1 MARLIPRKQIEEQQN
16 ISGSLSIQQNVEIGQ
31 DAIISGSL
39 FVSKSFFFG
48 NDLNDKSEITGSVF
62 LTGSLV
68 IDGELRTAAPNTIL
82 SVTSSNSILAVDTQ
96 RYAGILAKDFGA
108 NVPTLYVSS
117 TDGDDTNDGR
127 TIQFPLRTIKRAAS
141 LAAPG
146 YDGRYGFD
154 TGSISN
160 GYVIKVQAGTYLEDN
175 PVILPKNTTIWG
187 AGLRIT
193 KINAKT
199 PTEDLFLVNAGC
211 YIAEVTMGGLRLYP
225 DQINPEKGFAV
236 AFQPGAF
243 ITTSPYVQN
252 CSQISNQENS
262 FTELYEDIP
271 PGGGGLYVNGDVI
284 DPDSPLASMV
294 LDAYTQISPNGV
306 GCLVNGRGFIQL
318 VSFFNN
324 FSYYAIRVNN
334 GGQATLNN
342 SNISFGLY
350 GMYASGSRL
359 ISGSGGNIQARDSVR
374 GTWSCVVN
382 VLNKGLENGLPT
394 ITKLNTAEGIR
405 ITAPSLYTQ
414 SRVSATTTLSTTA
427 ADEIFSDYTLI
438 SEIVDKGVTNFP
450 TLLAKSSIKGY
461 GFDSPYNILGAEQIT
476 SSISATQHDLNTI
489 SSSYAALLSILANG
503 TGSFNFK
510 SNTSASKQIGTDVIE
525 QITNIATN
533 YTASVSSSFG
543 TVLNII
549 TKGVSVKPTYI
560 ANTSGSIKGGT
571 TEQIMLGVTSSLA
584 TINSISASF
593 SIVYNILA
601 NGTGSNIL
609 SIPANHKK
617 SFVITNNN
625 SSSFDF
631 EGLGSNP
638 TLTLFRGETYKFN
651 VNAIEIFGGIEY
663 PFWIRTE
670 QLEGITE
677 KYDYNIGMVN
687 NGDSRGTITFTVPYN
702 APNKLYYVS
711 QNRSLMGGKIEIV
724 NSSTTPF
731 DLIKNTLTY
740 PATIQ
745 SGSIAKTGI
754 DVVTAYEILVSNIE
768 FIKDEVIQFVS
779 SSWSGFSYP
788 EETCKR
794 DVGYIVNGV
803 AKDLLFGGNEES
815 IRNGLFYYQYP
826 SEATTTQLGPTLTA
840 MKHAAG
846 VSLNLIRGKVYTE
859 PTTEVDDVWN
869 TIRDNKTFVQN
880 EVITYL
886 SSSWSNFYY
895 NEAKCRRD
903 TGYILDAVA
912 TDAKYGG
919 NERSIIA
926 GEYYYQYPSL
936 AIVRGDGDGVGQL
949 GQTSDGIRY
958 ASGLVDNLL
967 KKKTFTAPTASILSA
982 YNNLIN
988 NKELIQNET
997 IQFINV
1003 AFPNLKYIQAT
1014 CKRDV
1019 GYIVDNVATDLLYGG
1034 IERGITAGRY
1044 YYDYPS
1050 LATTTQRTS
1059 TIAGVKYAKII
1070 GDTIVQNQI
1079 LDTPR
1084 IVYNDEKNFRLSTLT
1099 NATSSFSG
1107 SATQQTFIGNTFS
1120 IIEGIVARGLSSVK
1134 SLLAQNTGLTWN
1146 KYNPI
1151 NVSTGSQITSSN
1163 TTPNE
1168 VTTIG
1173 RNFDVVNTIIGGGLV
1188 AEPLFTSSHVG
1199 LTKVTTG
1206 TQTTASFAV
1215 SGSATSS
1222 LSSSFAL
1229 VARIIINGTGSL
1241 GELKLN
1247 TSQSIKVT
1255 NTVFTA
1261 SSAATTAESASIS
1274 SSFALVERVLI
1285 NGTSVIPA
1293 LTSSLNGN
1301 IKVTSGT
1308 QIVSS
1313 SLYSGSLENVAF
1325 ISSSI
1330 SIVTKIIE
1338 FGEGASPA
1346 ITLYSAP
1353 VLSTSNIASYNLL
1366 KLNIPFIV
1374 SESIA
1379 YISSSWSSF
1388 EYDESK
1394 CKRDLTGILSGSAED
1409 LIFNA
1414 NSASIFNGNFYLEF
1428 PSKANDS
1435 QLAQTLDAINYASR
1449 LAQKVIQNIPF
1460 AAPSSNV
1467 TNAKV
1472 LLRNNTQF
1480 IKDETIAYLSS
1491 SWIAHDYNETTCKRD
1506 VGHIL
1511 DAAITDM
1518 VYGGNERTRVA
1529 AYYYYTYP
1537 SAATGS
1543 QLMQTIDGINYANRL
1558 AQKTVL
1564 NTTFIQAE
1572 SNKINASNLIRLNR
1586 DLIANEVVEYVSSSW
1601 SDAPYDDTKC
1611 RRDIKYILD
1620 AVRTDLVYGGNER
1633 SRFAG
1638 EYYYRYPS
1646 KAIVAGVPSATSQL
1660 DSTIT
1665 GIEYGNGLVQNI
1677 IKNNI
1682 LSVPSSA
1689 ITNAAALVRKNRA
1702 FLQQNTV
1709 DYANEIYPNLDYIES
1724 KCYRDTGFIVDAVIT
1739 DLVYG
1744 GNERSVIAGRFY
1756 YLYPSQAT
1764 GVQSEETIDSLNFTK
1779 GLAKLVAIGGKSI
1792 EDGFDIVANV
1802 IESGSNSAPSVVLN
1816 TADGIKATTAL
1827 QITSSIS
1834 VATADKS
1841 IISSSFGNI
1850 LNIVSNGTGSIP
1862 TTILKNTNRGVNF
1875 IGGTQITSS
1884 NTPNTSE
1891 KVKVTTGF
1899 DTVIDIVA
1907 NGTGSIPT
1915 IVTNV
1920 NSLIRR
1926 TATSRYITTA
1936 SIASTYLTASNNS
1949 FDIVLD
1955 IVENGTDTL
1964 PTLIKNVDGLVKIT
1978 NTNQY
1983 TSSVIIS
1990 SSIAKHISGSFDT
2003 IINILQ
2009 NGTGSK
2015 PTTATYNPANGN
2027 FVITIP
2033 NHSYKASDF
2042 IYLKPESFVFTCEM
2056 DGNRTEHKLPSVGQ
2070 RAYNSRLSIISVTT
2084 NTITVNVGIS
2094 GPDVYFT
2101 PTAATYDPAT
2111 GNFVLTVG
2119 PHTLS
2124 IGEGIVITT
2133 GSIAFTCDMDN
2144 NQSTKSYPRFG
2155 IDPYAGRSFKIT
2167 NTTYT
2172 TLTVN
2177 AGISAANKY
2186 FTPSAVNYNALTGD
2200 MDVTVGQH
2208 GLGVGR
2214 SVILVSSS
2222 IAFTCDQDG
2231 NATTHSYPRSGSDPY
2246 AGKSIEITS
2255 VGFTQHTIT
2264 NAPYNAETGDVT
2276 ITIASHGF
2284 SNGDYIKIS
2293 DNSLVYTCILDENL
2307 VSKSYP
2313 RAGYDYPSGRWLSIS
2328 GVTTNTF
2335 NINVGPSSYT
2345 SAHTFISATANGLQR
2360 QNGIFRINVG
2370 DAGSAS
2376 GSIHTFVSASANA
2389 IQHLPQSV
2397 HTFVSASTGAVKH
2410 LPQAAHTF
2418 VRADRNAVT
2427 PIPIIITPN
2436 TGANIKVTDA
2446 TQYFGVSAATQ
2457 TEANAISASISIVTN
2472 IIANGTGSLPTV
2484 TLYTSSISSSNVV
2497 AAYTILK
2504 SNLDF
2509 IVSESI
2515 AYLSSSWSTASY
2527 DESKCRRD
2535 LKGILSGSAEDL
2547 IFNANSAS
2555 VFNGK
2560 FYYQFPSQAQGAQ
2573 LNQTLDGIKYASRLA
2588 QKLVLNTLF
2597 VTQSAQV
2604 QTAYTLLVNNKE
2616 LIKNEVIPYIS
2627 SSWSTHQYIETTCK
2641 RDVGHIIDAVSTDLL
2656 YGGNERTV
2664 NAGIFYYQYPSDAT
2678 GSQIQETV
2686 TGIEY
2691 ARNLAFKI
2699 IRGNTFVKVSQN
2711 KLQAKELIYN
2721 NRAFIQNEVISYI
2734 SASWS
2739 TASYNEVTCKRDVGH
2754 ILDAVTTDIVYG
2766 GNERSINA
2774 GKFYYEYPSQATT
2787 SQLGPTL
2794 SGIKYAKDLTDSVL
2808 KNSTFVSASNS
2819 NIIAYELIFNNKA
2832 FIQNETIAYLSSS
2845 WSAFSYNQT
2854 TCKRDIGYILDAVA
2868 TDILYG
2874 GNERVAKAGEYY
2886 YLYPSL
2892 ATVGNDGDTGGQLN
2906 QTLDGIKYAKGI
2918 TEKIVANLLLQSPT
2932 TSELTGFNL
2941 LLDNKKFI
2949 QSESIAY
2956 LSSSW
2961 SGGDGFYYNET
2972 TCKRDIGHIIDAVRT
2987 DLVYGGNERSSKA
3000 GEYYYLYPSAAILT
3014 GSVSPTAATQKGPT
3028 LDGIK
3033 YVAGTAENI
3042 IANKVLISPT
3052 GFTTSSVN
3060 LLRQNKKFIQ
3070 NETVQYI
3077 DAFFPNLVYLRE
3089 TCRRD
3094 VGYILDAVITDNFYG
3109 GNQRSVI
3116 AGQYYYLYP
3125 SLATKSTQVRETVA
3139 GVDYAKAV
3147 AKAIVQNIKLNSPT
3161 LTTNT
3166 DGNIKVTNT
3175 AQYTSSSISASIIE
3189 VNQISSSF
3197 GLVTG
3202 IINDGV
3208 KSFTPTTAT
3217 YNPADGEFVIT
3228 IPSHTLTKYNSIY
3241 IRPESFVFTC
3251 EMDGNRTEHKLPGV
3265 GQYPYSNKLQIQ
3277 SVTTNTITVNV
3288 GASGPNVEFTPTS
3301 ASYNP
3306 ATGNFVVTVGTHN
3319 LSVGEGIVL
3328 STGSFAFTCDMDN
3341 NQSTKSYP
3349 RFGIDPYSVRSIPL
3363 TAVTD
3368 TTLTFNVGVSA
3379 ANKYFTPT
3387 SASYNAL
3394 TGDMVVTV
3402 GQHGLGVGRSV
3413 TLASASIAFTCDQDN
3428 NATTHSYPRSGSDP
3442 YAGKSIV
3449 ITSVGTSSHTI
3460 TNAPYNSSTGVV
3472 TLTVAGHGFSNGDY
3486 IKISDNS
3493 LTYTCVLDDYSVSK
3507 SYPRPGYDYPS
3518 GRWLEISNVTTNTF
3532 TINVGSSNYIG
3543 AHTFISATANGLQ
3556 RQTGTFTINVGDAG
3570 SASGSIHTFVSAS
3583 ANAIQHLPQSV
3594 HTFVSASA
3602 GAIKHLPQS
3611 AHTFIRTTK
3620 NSISTIPVLVQNG
3633 DSLIK
3638 VTNTAQYSSSISAS
3652 GAELDIITSS
3662 FKHVADIIEKGVAF
3676 VPDSLARNYDYGF
3689 ELSTPTLLHIS
3700 SKEQTIGTGS
3710 YNLSTQITNVS
3721 SSYGTVVNVVKNGL
3735 SVLPTLV
3742 ASTSSSLKV
3751 TNANPIKQSISAS
3764 SFDTNKIASG
3774 FDLILNVIENGT
3786 SVLPTI
3792 ISNTSASIKVTDT
3805 PQLISGSASGRLQ
3818 GKLISSSLSLV
3829 IDVLLSN
3836 GTSSIGFNPSTYP
3849 IANSNAKI
3857 NSAYNL
3863 LISNSKFIV
3872 DETIAYMSSSWSGF
3886 EYTQSKCERDLTGI
3900 LSGSAFDL
3908 LYGGNSASLFNG
3920 KFYFDYPSNATGS
3933 QLDQTITA
3941 IKYASGLAEKVVLNT
3956 VFTHISA
3963 SINQPT
3969 SASWNSLRNN
3979 KAFIQSE
3986 SIAYLSSS
3994 WSNFDY
4000 NETTCKR
4007 DIGYVIDAV
4016 ATDLLY
4022 GGNERSVVAG
4032 RYYYDYPSQATN
4044 AQLEP
4049 TLTGIRYAKGTAMNV
4064 VVNKQI
4070 FTASLEV
4077 QYAYDLIKANKLF
4090 IQSESVAYVNVK
4102 YPNLD
4107 YSESKCY
4114 RDLGYIIDGVA
4125 TDLLYGGNERSR
4137 DNGDYYYQFPS
4148 QANGF
4153 GSQVVQTTDAIK
4165 YAARFTTASIS
4176 STLIAAPLV
4185 IPNTQANIKVTNATQ
4200 LVTSSLFGTVAEST
4214 KVSASISIVT
4224 NIIANGTGSLPTLI
4238 PYVTPSAD
4246 TNVIYAYNLLKA
4258 NIGFIVSESIA
4269 YLSSSWSTAS
4279 YDESKCGR
4287 DLRGILSGS
4296 AEDLLYNAN
4305 SASLFNG
4312 IFYYQYPSQA
4322 QGAQINQTL
4331 DGINYASKL
4340 AQNIV
4345 QNVTYVTASANV
4357 SASYAL
4363 IRKNREFIQNETI
4376 AYLSSS
4382 WSTASYVETTC
4393 KRDVGHI
4400 IDAVSTDLL
4409 YGGNERST
4417 YAGIFYY
4424 LYPSQANG
4432 TGSQVQATLTGVN
4445 YAGQL
4450 SKNVA
4455 ASLTFV
4461 TASQIV
4467 SASVNLLRKNREFIQ
4482 NETLAYLTASWS
4494 TFEYDKDKCKRDTG
4508 FIIDGVI
4515 TDLLYGGNERG
4526 SFNGE
4531 FYYKYPSKAIIEG
4544 DGDGVGQL
4552 GQTIDGINYASRIAQ
4567 KIAKNILFVTASVEA
4582 SASFDLLR
4590 KNKSFVAAET
4600 IAYVSSSWSGVYYNE
4615 TTCKRDVGYLIDAAA
4630 TDVLYGGQERSVIAG
4645 QYYYLY
4651 PSNAIN
4657 KGVPSTQNQLD
4668 PTLTGIRY
4676 AGKLSKKVIINPT
4689 YLVPSASLLT
4699 TAQLLTDNKQLI
4711 QKETITF
4718 LSSSWSN
4725 LKYNEASCSRD
4736 LGFIIDAIR
4745 TDLVYGGNER
4755 SIEAGSYYYKF
4766 PSVAIVESYGDN
4778 NGQKKQTIDGINFAR
4793 GISEK
4798 IVANTLLSY
4807 LAPATK
4813 RRQAAERL
4821 KGGKDELKQR
4831 AIGYTNGAF
4840 PYLVYNEASCSRDT
4854 GFIVD
4859 ACVTDL
4865 LYGGNERGIR
4875 AASSYYDGQYGS
4887 AVVVTRDQLLETL
4900 ETNRYLRTRAEFI
4913 AAGAPLEVFGSLIVA
4928 TGIDYSYN
4936 GSGVTFKALPPNQ
4949 GGSGVADPAFEITEL
4964 GGGRIFF
4971 TSGNQDGDFRIGTG
4985 LSINQATGTLV
4996 GRTFSKSLFSLVTP
5010 FSLALQI

>member
-1 MARLIPRKQIEEQQN
+1 
-16 ISGSLSIQQNVEIGQ
+16 
-31 DAIISGSL
+31 
-39 FVSKSFFFG
+39 
-48 NDLNDKSEITGSVF
+48 
-62 LTGSLV
+62 
-68 IDGELRTAAPNTIL
+68 
-82 SVTSSNSILAVDTQ
+82 
-96 RYAGILAKDFGA
+96 
-108 NVPTLYVSS
+108 
-117 TDGDDTNDGR
+117 
-127 TIQFPLRTIKRAAS
+127 
-141 LAAPG
+141 
-146 YDGRYGFD
+146 
-154 TGSISN
+154 
-160 GYVIKVQAGTYLEDN
+160 
-175 PVILPKNTTIWG
+175 
-187 AGLRIT
+187 
-193 KINAKT
+193 
-199 PTEDLFLVNAGC
+199 
-211 YIAEVTMGGLRLYP
+211 
-225 DQINPEKGFAV
+225 
-236 AFQPGAF
+236 
-243 ITTSPYVQN
+243 
-252 CSQISNQENS
+252 
-262 FTELYEDIP
+262 
-271 PGGGGLYVNGDVI
+271 
-284 DPDSPLASMV
+284 
-294 LDAYTQISPNGV
+294 
-306 GCLVNGRGFIQL
+306 
-318 VSFFNN
+318 
-324 FSYYAIRVNN
+324 
-334 GGQATLNN
+334 
-342 SNISFGLY
+342 
-350 GMYASGSRL
+350 
-359 ISGSGGNIQARDSVR
+359 
-374 GTWSCVVN
+374 
-382 VLNKGLENGLPT
+382 
-394 ITKLNTAEGIR
+394 
-405 ITAPSLYTQ
+405 
-414 SRVSATTTLSTTA
+414 
-427 ADEIFSDYTLI
+427 
-438 SEIVDKGVTNFP
+438 
-450 TLLAKSSIKGY
+450 
-461 GFDSPYNILGAEQIT
+461 
-476 SSISATQHDLNTI
+476 
-489 SSSYAALLSILANG
+489 
-503 TGSFNFK
+503 
-510 SNTSASKQIGTDVIE
+510 
-525 QITNIATN
+525 
-533 YTASVSSSFG
+533 
-543 TVLNII
+543 
-549 TKGVSVKPTYI
+549 
-560 ANTSGSIKGGT
+560 
-571 TEQIMLGVTSSLA
+571 
-584 TINSISASF
+584 
-593 SIVYNILA
+593 
-601 NGTGSNIL
+601 
-609 SIPANHKK
+609 
-617 SFVITNNN
+617 
-625 SSSFDF
+625 
-631 EGLGSNP
+631 
-638 TLTLFRGETYKFN
+638 
-651 VNAIEIFGGIEY
+651 
-663 PFWIRTE
+663 
-670 QLEGITE
+670 
-677 KYDYNIGMVN
+677 MVN

-702 APNKLYYVS
+702 APNRLYYVS
-711 QNRSLMGGKIEIV
+711 QNKSSMGGKIDIV

-745 SGSIAKTGI
+745 SGSIAKTNI
-754 DVVTAYEILVSNIE
+754 DIVTAYEILVNNKE

-794 DVGYIVNGV
+794 DVGYIVDGV

-815 IRNGLFYYQYP
+815 IRNGLFYYQVP

-840 MKHAAG
+840 MKHAAE
-846 VSLNLIRGKVYTE
+846 VSLNLIRGKVYVE
-859 PTTEVDDVWN
+859 PINDVIDVWN
-869 TIRDNKTFVQN
+869 TIRDNKTFIQN

-895 NEAKCRRD
+895 NEEKCRRD

-912 TDAKYGG
+912 TDVKYGG
-919 NERSIIA
+919 NERSITA

-949 GQTSDGIRY
+949 GQTADGIRY

-967 KKKTFTAPTASILSA
+967 KQKQFTAPDASTLSA

-1003 AFPNLKYIQAT
+1003 AFPNLKYNQAT

-1034 IERGITAGRY
+1034 IERGVTAGRY

-1059 TIAGVKYAKII
+1059 TIAGVRYAKII

-1084 IVYNDEKNFRLSTLT
+1084 IVYNDEKNFRLSGLT
-1099 NATSSFSG
+1099 NTTSSFSG
-1107 SATQQTFIGNTFS
+1107 SVTQQTSIGNTFS
-1120 IIEGIVARGLSSVK
+1120 IIEGIVARGLSSIK

-1151 NVSTGSQITSSN
+1151 SVSSGSQITSSY

-1168 VTTIG
+1168 VNTIG
-1173 RNFDVVNTIIGGGLV
+1173 RSFDIVNTIIDGGLI
-1188 AEPLFTSSHVG
+1188 AEPVFTSSQANAIA
-1199 LTKVTTG
+1199 VTGT

-1215 SGSATSS
+1215 SGSVPNDISASIAYVAT
-1222 LSSSFAL
+1222 
-1229 VARIIINGTGSL
+1229 IITNGTGSL
-1241 GELKLN
+1241 GTLVSNLN
-1247 TSQSIKVT
+1247 SNVKVTNTPQYITGSGYYGTSTESTQLSSSIKVITDILEGGLSFVPTLTSNVSASIKVT
-1255 NTVFTA
+1255 NTPQYI
-1261 SSAATTAESASIS
+1261 SQSNSAS
-1274 SSFALVERVLI
+1274 
-1285 NGTSVIPA
+1285 
-1293 LTSSLNGN
+1293 
-1301 IKVTSGT
+1301 
-1308 QIVSS
+1308 
-1313 SLYSGSLENVAF
+1313 GSDVNF

-1338 FGEGASPA
+1338 GGEF
-1346 ITLYSAP
+1346 SAP
-1353 VLSTSNIASYNLL
+1353 AFQIYTNRVTSSNSVAAYEIL
-1366 KLNIPFIV
+1366 KNNIPFIQN
-1374 SESIA
+1374 ETIA
-1379 YISSSWSSF
+1379 YLSSSWAGF
-1388 EYDESK
+1388 EYDETK
-1394 CKRDLTGILSGSAED
+1394 CRRDLGFILSGSAED
-1409 LIFNA
+1409 LIWNA
-1414 NSASIFNGNFYLEF
+1414 NSASIFNGLFYWEF
-1428 PSKANDS
+1428 PSQAQGA
-1435 QLAQTLDAINYASR
+1435 QLQQTLDGINYASR
-1449 LAQKVIQNIPF
+1449 LAQKVIQNVEF
-1460 AAPSSNV
+1460 TTVGANALNAASLLVN
-1467 TNAKV
+1467 NKV
-1472 LLRNNTQF
+1472 F
-1480 IKDETIAYLSS
+1480 IQDETIAYLSS
-1491 SWIAHDYNETTCKRD
+1491 SWSEQAYIESTCKRD
-1506 VGHIL
+1506 VGHVI
-1511 DAAITDM
+1511 DAIRTDL
-1518 VYGGNERTRVA
+1518 VYGGNERSRNA
-1529 AYYYYTYP
+1529 GIFYYLYP
-1537 SAATGS
+1537 SQATGS
-1543 QLMQTIDGINYANRL
+1543 QLLPTLDGINYAGRMI
-1558 AQKTVL
+1558 QKIVTGSVFVSAD
-1564 NTTFIQAE
+1564 N
-1572 SNKINASNLIRLNR
+1572 NKVNASNLILRNKN
-1586 DLIANEVVEYVSSSW
+1586 LIANEVVAYVSSSW
-1601 SDAPYDDTKC
+1601 SEAEYNQAKCLRDT
-1611 RRDIKYILD
+1611 KYILD

-1633 SRFAG
+1633 TRFAG

-1646 KAIVAGVPSATSQL
+1646 AAIVGGVPSVTQQL
-1660 DSTIT
+1660 DPTIT
-1665 GIEYGNGLVQNI
+1665 GVNYANQLVQNI
-1677 IKNNI
+1677 ITNVV
-1682 LSVPSSA
+1682 LSAPSTSA
-1689 ITNAAALVRKNRA
+1689 LNAASLLKTNRA

-1709 DYANEIYPNLDYIES
+1709 DYANETYPNLDYIQS

-1744 GNERSVIAGRFY
+1744 GNERSITAGRFY

-1779 GLAKLVAIGGKSI
+1779 GLAKLVVIGGKEI
-1792 EDGFDIVANV
+1792 EDGFDIVAKV
-1802 IESGSNSAPSVVLN
+1802 IESGSNSAPNVVLN
-1816 TADGIKATTAL
+1816 TAAGIKATTAQ

-1834 VATADKS
+1834 VGTSDKS

-1850 LNIVSNGTGSIP
+1850 LNILSNGTSSIP
-1862 TTILKNTNRGVNF
+1862 TTIVKNTNKGVNVL
-1875 IGGTQITSS
+1875 GGTQITSS
-1884 NTPNTSE
+1884 ITPANSE
-1891 KVKVTTGF
+1891 KTKVTTGF
-1899 DTVIDIVA
+1899 DIVLDIVE

-1920 NSLIRR
+1920 NSLIKR
-1926 TATSRYITTA
+1926 TTTNSYITTA
-1936 SIASTYLTASNNS
+1936 SISSTYLTASNNS

-1955 IVENGTDTL
+1955 IVENGTGSL
-1964 PTLIKNVDGLVKIT
+1964 PTLVKNTDSLVKIT
-1978 NTNQY
+1978 NTNQF

-1990 SSIAKHISGSFDT
+1990 SSLARNISGSFDK
-2003 IINILQ
+2003 IINILE
-2009 NGTGSK
+2009 NGTGS
-2015 PTTATYNPANGN
+2015 
-2027 FVITIP
+2027 
-2033 NHSYKASDF
+2033 
-2042 IYLKPESFVFTCEM
+2042 
-2056 DGNRTEHKLPSVGQ
+2056 LP
-2070 RAYNSRLSIISVTT
+2070 
-2084 NTITVNVGIS
+2084 TITSNVN
-2094 GPDVYFT
+2094 
-2101 PTAATYDPAT
+2101 
-2111 GNFVLTVG
+2111 
-2119 PHTLS
+2119 
-2124 IGEGIVITT
+2124 
-2133 GSIAFTCDMDN
+2133 
-2144 NQSTKSYPRFG
+2144 
-2155 IDPYAGRSFKIT
+2155 
-2167 NTTYT
+2167 
-2172 TLTVN
+2172 
-2177 AGISAANKY
+2177 
-2186 FTPSAVNYNALTGD
+2186 
-2200 MDVTVGQH
+2200 
-2208 GLGVGR
+2208 
-2214 SVILVSSS
+2214 
-2222 IAFTCDQDG
+2222 
-2231 NATTHSYPRSGSDPY
+2231 
-2246 AGKSIEITS
+2246 
-2255 VGFTQHTIT
+2255 
-2264 NAPYNAETGDVT
+2264 
-2276 ITIASHGF
+2276 
-2284 SNGDYIKIS
+2284 
-2293 DNSLVYTCILDENL
+2293 
-2307 VSKSYP
+2307 
-2313 RAGYDYPSGRWLSIS
+2313 
-2328 GVTTNTF
+2328 
-2335 NINVGPSSYT
+2335 
-2345 SAHTFISATANGLQR
+2345 
-2360 QNGIFRINVG
+2360 
-2370 DAGSAS
+2370 
-2376 GSIHTFVSASANA
+2376 
-2389 IQHLPQSV
+2389 
-2397 HTFVSASTGAVKH
+2397 
-2410 LPQAAHTF
+2410 
-2418 VRADRNAVT
+2418 
-2427 PIPIIITPN
+2427 
-2436 TGANIKVTDA
+2436 NIKVTNA
-2446 TQYFGVSAATQ
+2446 TQYFGVNAATQ

-2472 IIANGTGSLPTV
+2472 IIANGIGSLPTIS
-2484 TLYTSSISSSNVV
+2484 LYTSSISSSNVI

-2504 SNLDF
+2504 NNIDF
-2509 IVSESI
+2509 IVDESI

-2535 LKGILSGSAEDL
+2535 LGFILSGSAEDL
-2547 IFNANSAS
+2547 IWNANSAS

-2560 FYYQFPSQAQGAQ
+2560 FYYEFPSQAQGAQ

-2588 QKLVLNTLF
+2588 QKVVLNTLF

-2604 QTAYTLLVNNKE
+2604 QNAYTLLVNNKDF
-2616 LIKNEVIPYIS
+2616 IKDEVIPYIS
-2627 SSWSTHQYIETTCK
+2627 SSWSTHEYVESTCK
-2641 RDVGHIIDAVSTDLL
+2641 RDIVHIIDAVSTDLL
-2656 YGGNERTV
+2656 YGGNERTI
-2664 NAGIFYYQYPSDAT
+2664 NAGVFYYKYPSEAT

-2691 ARNLAFKI
+2691 ARDIAFKI
-2699 IRGNTFVKVSQN
+2699 LRGNTFSKVSQN

-2721 NRAFIQNEVISYI
+2721 NREFIQNEVISYI

-2739 TASYNEVTCKRDVGH
+2739 TASYNETTCKRDVGH

-2794 SGIKYAKDLTDSVL
+2794 DGIKYAKDLTNKVL
-2808 KNSTFVSASNS
+2808 INSTFVSASNS
-2819 NIIAYELIFNNKA
+2819 NVTAYELIFNNKA

-2845 WSAFSYNQT
+2845 WSSFPYNQT

-2892 ATVGNDGDTGGQLN
+2892 ATEGNDGDTGGQLN

-2972 TCKRDIGHIIDAVRT
+2972 TCKRDIGYIIDAVRT

-3014 GSVSPTAATQKGPT
+3014 GSISPTAATQKGPT

-3060 LLRQNKKFIQ
+3060 LLRSNKLFIQ

-3077 DAFFPNLVYLRE
+3077 DTFFPNLVYLRE
-3089 TCRRD
+3089 KCRRD
-3094 VGYILDAVITDNFYG
+3094 VGYILDAVITDTFYG

-3125 SLATKSTQVRETVA
+3125 SLATKSTQVRETVE
-3139 GVDYAKAV
+3139 GVDYAKAL
-3147 AKAIVQNIKLNSPT
+3147 AKSIVQNIKLSSPT

-3166 DGNIKVTNT
+3166 DGNIKVTNST
-3175 AQYTSSSISASIIE
+3175 QYTSSISASIIE

-3202 IINDGV
+3202 IITDGV

-3217 YNPADGEFVIT
+3217 YNPANGDFVIT

-3241 IRPESFVFTC
+3241 IKPESFVFTC
-3251 EMDGNRTEHKLPGV
+3251 DMDGNRTEHKLPSI
-3265 GQYPYSNKLQIQ
+3265 GQYAYSNKLQIQ

-3288 GASGPNVEFTPTS
+3288 GASGPNVEFTPTN
-3301 ASYNP
+3301 ATYDP
-3306 ATGNFVVTVGTHN
+3306 ATGDFVMTVGTHS
-3319 LSVGEGIVL
+3319 LSIGEGIL
-3328 STGSFAFTCDMDN
+3328 ISTGSIAFTCDMDN
-3341 NQSTKSYP
+3341 NQSVKSYP
-3349 RFGIDPYSVRSIPL
+3349 RFGIDPYAGRSMMITNTTP
-3363 TAVTD
+3363 
-3368 TTLTFNVGVSA
+3368 TTLTVSVGASA
-3379 ANKYFTPT
+3379 ANKYFTP
-3387 SASYNAL
+3387 SAANYNAL
-3394 TGDMVVTV
+3394 TGDMSVTV

-3413 TLASASIAFTCDQDN
+3413 ILATGSMAFTCDQDG
-3428 NATTHSYPRSGSDP
+3428 NATTHSYPRSGSGDP
-3442 YAGKSIV
+3442 YLGKSIE
-3449 ITSVGTSSHTI
+3449 IKSVGFTQHTV
-3460 TNAPYNSSTGVV
+3460 TNAPYNAETGDV
-3472 TLTVAGHGFSNGDY
+3472 TITIASHGFSNGDY
-3486 IKISDNS
+3486 IKLSDNS
-3493 LTYTCVLDDYSVSK
+3493 LTYNCVLDDNVVSK
-3507 SYPRPGYDYPS
+3507 SYPRAGYDYPS
-3518 GRWLEISNVTTNTF
+3518 GRWLSISGVTTNTF
-3532 TINVGSSNYIG
+3532 NINIG
-3543 AHTFISATANGLQ
+3543 ASSYTNSHTFVTASINGLQ
-3556 RQTGTFTINVGDAG
+3556 RQNGIFTINVGDAG

-3583 ANAIQHLPQSV
+3583 ANAIKHLPQSI

-3602 GAIKHLPQS
+3602 GAIKHLPQ
-3611 AHTFIRTTK
+3611 ATHTFVRTTK
-3620 NSISTIPVLVQNG
+3620 NSISTLPVLVQNG
-3633 DSLIK
+3633 DGLIK
-3638 VTNTAQYSSSISAS
+3638 VTNTTQYSSSISAS
-3652 GAELDIITSS
+3652 RAELDIITSS
-3662 FKHVADIIEKGVAF
+3662 FKHVADIIENGVAF
-3676 VPDSLARNYDYGF
+3676 VPDSLARNYNYGF

-3700 SKEQTIGTGS
+3700 SKEQTIGTAS

-3742 ASTSSSLKV
+3742 TNTSSSLKV
-3751 TNANPIKQSISAS
+3751 TNANPIRQAISAS

-3774 FDLILNVIENGT
+3774 FDLILSVIENGT

-3805 PQLISGSASGRLQ
+3805 PQLISGSAAGRLQ

-3829 IDVLLSN
+3829 IDVLLNN
-3836 GTSSIGFNPSTYP
+3836 GTSSITYRPSTYP
-3849 IANSNAKI
+3849 SASSNTKI

-3863 LISNSKFIV
+3863 LVSNSKFIV

-3956 VFTHISA
+3956 PFTHISA
-3963 SINQPT
+3963 SHLISS
-3969 SASWNSLRNN
+3969 SASYNSLREN
-3979 KAFIQSE
+3979 KGFIQSE

-4007 DIGYVIDAV
+4007 DIGYIIDAV

-4022 GGNERSVVAG
+4022 GGNERSVIAG

-4049 TLTGIRYAKGTAMNV
+4049 TLTGVRYAKGTAMNV

-4070 FTASLEV
+4070 FTASLEA

-4090 IQSESVAYVNVK
+4090 IQSESVAFVNVK
-4102 YPNLD
+4102 YPSLD

-4137 DNGDYYYQFPS
+4137 KNGDYYYQFPS

-4153 GSQVVQTTDAIK
+4153 GSQVIQTTDAIK

-4176 STLIAAPLV
+4176 STLIAAPSIVL
-4185 IPNTQANIKVTNATQ
+4185 NTLGNIKVTNANQ
-4200 LVTSSLFGTVAEST
+4200 YISASSATSTEATIL
-4214 KVSASISIVT
+4214 SASIAIVT
-4224 NIIANGTGSLPTLI
+4224 NIVANGTGSAIVSASLSLPTSS
-4238 PYVTPSAD
+4238 YTTPVSD
-4246 TNVIYAYNLLKA
+4246 DNKWIAYGILKN
-4258 NIGFIVSESIA
+4258 NISFIQDETIA

-4279 YDESKCGR
+4279 YDESKCRR
-4287 DLRGILSGS
+4287 DVGLIISGA
-4296 AEDLLYNAN
+4296 AEDLVFNSN

-4312 IFYYQYPSQA
+4312 IFYYDFPSQA
-4322 QGAQINQTL
+4322 QGAQLNQTI
-4331 DGINYASKL
+4331 DGINYASRL
-4340 AQNIV
+4340 AQNVI
-4345 QNVTYVTASANV
+4345 QNITYVTASAVV
-4357 SASYAL
+4357 SASYSL

-4382 WSTASYVETTC
+4382 WSTASYDEVTC

-4417 YAGIFYY
+4417 NAGVFYY
-4424 LYPSQANG
+4424 LYPSQAQ
-4432 TGSQVQATLTGVN
+4432 GSQLQPTLAGVN

-4494 TFEYDKDKCKRDTG
+4494 TFEYDKDKCKRDVG
-4508 FIIDGVI
+4508 YILDGVT

-4526 SFNGE
+4526 VFSGE
-4531 FYYKYPSKAIIEG
+4531 FYYKYPSNAIIEG

-4567 KIAKNILFVTASVEA
+4567 KIVKNVVFQTASLEA

-4590 KNKSFVAAET
+4590 KNKSFVAEET

-4615 TTCKRDVGYLIDAAA
+4615 ATCKRDVGYLIDAAA

-4676 AGKLSKKVIINPT
+4676 AGKIAKKVVINPT
-4689 YLVPSASLLT
+4689 YLVPSASLID
-4699 TAQLLTDNKQLI
+4699 TAKLLTDNKELI

-4725 LKYNEASCSRD
+4725 LKYNEVSCSRD

-4766 PSVAIVESYGDN
+4766 PSVAILDSYGDN

-4798 IVANTLLSY
+4798 IVANTLLTY
-4807 LAPATK
+4807 LAPSTK

-4821 KGGKDELKQR
+4821 KSGKDELKQR

-4887 AVVVTRDQLLETL
+4887 AIAVTRDQLLETL

-4913 AAGAPLEVFGSLIVA
+4913 AAGAPLESFGSLIVA

-4949 GGSGVADPAFEITEL
+4949 GGSGVANPLFEITEL

-4971 TSGNQDGDFRIGTG
+4971 TSGNETGDFRIGTG

>member
-16 ISGSLSIQQNVEIGQ
+16 ISGSFRVGEDINIGNNT
-31 DAIISGSL
+31 IISGSI
-39 FVSKSFFFG
+39 FVSQSFFFG
-48 NDLNDKSEITGSVF
+48 SATSSRNEITGSVY
-62 LTGSLV
+62 LTGSL
-68 IDGELRTAAPNTIL
+68 IIQGDLRTGAPNTIL
-82 SVTSSNSILAVDTQ
+82 SVTSSNTVLAVDTQ

-108 NVPTLYVSS
+108 NLPTLYVSS
-117 TDGDDTNDGR
+117 TDGDDSNDGR
-127 TIQFPLRTIKRAAS
+127 SIQYPLRTIKRAAALS
-141 LAAPG
+141 TPG

-154 TGSISN
+154 TGSVFN

-193 KINAKT
+193 KINAKN
-199 PTEDLFLVNAGC
+199 PTQDLFYVNSGC

-225 DQINPEKGFAV
+225 DQINPERGFAV

-262 FTELYEDIP
+262 FTELYEEIP

-350 GMYASGSRL
+350 GMYASGSRF

-374 GTWSCVVN
+374 GTWSCVVD

-394 ITKLNTAEGIR
+394 ITKLNTDEGIR
-405 ITAPSLYTQ
+405 LTAPSLYTQ
-414 SRVSATTTLSTTA
+414 SRVSAGIALSTTA
-427 ADEIFSDYTLI
+427 ADEISADYRLI

-461 GFDSPYNILGAEQIT
+461 GADSPYNILGAEQIT
-476 SSISATQHDLNTI
+476 SSISATQHDLNSI

-510 SNTSASKQIGTDVIE
+510 SNTSSSKQIGTDVI
-525 QITNIATN
+525 QPITNIATN

-543 TVLNII
+543 TVINII
-549 TKGVSVKPTYI
+549 TKGISVKPTYV
-560 ANTSGSIKGGT
+560 ANTSGSIKAGT
-571 TEQIMLGVTSSLA
+571 TEQVMLGVTSSLA
-584 TINSISASF
+584 TINSISSSF

-609 SIPANHKK
+609 TIPANHKK

-631 EGLGSNP
+631 EGIGSNP
-638 TLTLFRGETYKFN
+638 TLTLFRGQTYKFN
-651 VNAIEIFGGIEY
+651 VDAIETFGGIEY
-663 PFWIRTE
+663 PFWIRTQ

-677 KYDYNIGMVN
+677 VYDYNIGVVN
-687 NGDSRGTITFTVPYN
+687 NGDSRGTITFTVPYD

-711 QNRSLMGGKIEIV
+711 QNKSSMGGKIEIV

-745 SGSIAKTGI
+745 SGSIAKTNI
-754 DVVTAYEILVSNIE
+754 DIVTAYEILVNNKE

-794 DVGYIVNGV
+794 DVGYIVDGV

-840 MKHAAG
+840 VKHAAG

-859 PTTEVDDVWN
+859 ATNEAIDVWDA
-869 TIRDNKTFVQN
+869 IRDNKTFVQN

-967 KKKTFTAPTASILSA
+967 KKKSFTSPAASTLSA

-988 NKELIQNET
+988 NKELVQNET

-1003 AFPNLKYIQAT
+1003 AFPNLKYNQAT

-1019 GYIVDNVATDLLYGG
+1019 GYIIDNVATDLLYGG
-1034 IERGITAGRY
+1034 IERGVTAGRY

-1050 LATTTQRTS
+1050 IATTTQRTS
-1059 TIAGVKYAKII
+1059 TIAGVRYAKII

-1084 IVYNDEKNFRLSTLT
+1084 IIYNNEKNFRLSDLV
-1099 NATSSFSG
+1099 NVTSSFSG
-1107 SATQQTFIGNTFS
+1107 SVTQQTSIGNTFS
-1120 IIEGIVARGLSSVK
+1120 IIEGIVARGLNSIK

-1151 NVSTGSQITSSN
+1151 SVSSGSQITSSN

-1168 VTTIG
+1168 VNTIG
-1173 RNFDVVNTIIGGGLV
+1173 RNFDIVNTIIGGGLV
-1188 AEPLFTSSHVG
+1188 AEPVFTASQANAVA
-1199 LTKVTTG
+1199 VTG
-1206 TQTTASFAV
+1206 TPQITASLAV
-1215 SGSATSS
+1215 SGSVTSS
-1222 LSSSFAL
+1222 ISASIAY
-1229 VARIIINGTGSL
+1229 VATIITNGTGSL
-1241 GELKLN
+1241 GTLVSNINSNVKVTN
-1247 TSQSIKVT
+1247 TPQYITGSGYYGTSTESTQLSSSIKVITDILEGGLSVVPTLTSNVSANIKVT
-1255 NTVFTA
+1255 NT
-1261 SSAATTAESASIS
+1261 SQYISAS
-1274 SSFALVERVLI
+1274 
-1285 NGTSVIPA
+1285 
-1293 LTSSLNGN
+1293 
-1301 IKVTSGT
+1301 
-1308 QIVSS
+1308 
-1313 SLYSGSLENVAF
+1313 YSASASNVNF

-1338 FGEGASPA
+1338 GGEF
-1346 ITLYSAP
+1346 SAP
-1353 VLSTSNIASYNLL
+1353 AFQTYTNRVTSSNSVAAYEIL
-1366 KLNIPFIV
+1366 KNNIPFIQN
-1374 SESIA
+1374 ETIA
-1379 YISSSWSSF
+1379 YLSSSWAGF
-1388 EYDESK
+1388 QYDETK
-1394 CKRDLTGILSGSAED
+1394 CRRDLGFILSGSAED
-1409 LIFNA
+1409 LIWNA
-1414 NSASIFNGNFYLEF
+1414 NSASVFNGLFYWEF
-1428 PSKANDS
+1428 PSQAQGA
-1435 QLAQTLDAINYASR
+1435 QLQQTLDGINYASR
-1449 LAQKVIQNIPF
+1449 LAQKVIQNVQF
-1460 AAPSSNV
+1460 TTASANTLNAASLLVN
-1467 TNAKV
+1467 NKV
-1472 LLRNNTQF
+1472 F
-1480 IKDETIAYLSS
+1480 IQDETIAYLSS
-1491 SWIAHDYNETTCKRD
+1491 SWSEQAYIESTCKRD
-1506 VGHIL
+1506 VGHVI
-1511 DAAITDM
+1511 DAIRTDL
-1518 VYGGNERTRVA
+1518 VYGGNERSRNA
-1529 AYYYYTYP
+1529 GIYYYQYP
-1537 SAATGS
+1537 SQATGS
-1543 QLMQTIDGINYANRL
+1543 QLLPTLDGINYAGRMI
-1558 AQKTVL
+1558 QKIVTGSV
-1564 NTTFIQAE
+1564 FVSAD
-1572 SNKINASNLIRLNR
+1572 SNKVNASNLILRNKN
-1586 DLIANEVVEYVSSSW
+1586 LIANEVVAYVSSSW
-1601 SDAPYDDTKC
+1601 SEAEYNQAKCLRDT
-1611 RRDIKYILD
+1611 KYILD

-1633 SRFAG
+1633 TRFAG

-1646 KAIVAGVPSATSQL
+1646 AAIVGGVPSATQQL
-1660 DSTIT
+1660 DPTIT
-1665 GIEYGNGLVQNI
+1665 GVNYANQLVQNI
-1677 IKNNI
+1677 IKNVV
-1682 LSVPSSA
+1682 LSAPSTSA
-1689 ITNAAALVRKNRA
+1689 LNAASLLKTNRA

-1709 DYANEIYPNLDYIES
+1709 DYANETYPNLDYIQS

-1744 GNERSVIAGRFY
+1744 GNERSITAGRFY

-1802 IESGSNSAPSVVLN
+1802 IESGSNSAPNVVLN
-1816 TADGIKATTAL
+1816 TAAGIKATTA
-1827 QITSSIS
+1827 QQTTSSIS
-1834 VATADKS
+1834 VGTSDKF
-1841 IISSSFGNI
+1841 IVSSSFGNI
-1850 LNIVSNGTGSIP
+1850 LNILSNGTGSIP
-1862 TTILKNTNRGVNF
+1862 TTIVKNTNRGVNVL
-1875 IGGTQITSS
+1875 GGTQITSS
-1884 NTPNTSE
+1884 ITPANSE
-1891 KVKVTTGF
+1891 KAKVTTG
-1899 DTVIDIVA
+1899 
-1907 NGTGSIPT
+1907 
-1915 IVTNV
+1915 
-1920 NSLIRR
+1920 
-1926 TATSRYITTA
+1926 
-1936 SIASTYLTASNNS
+1936 

-1955 IVENGTDTL
+1955 IVENGTGSIPTIITNVNSLIKRTTTNSYITTASISSTYLTSSNNNFDIVLDIVENGTGSL
-1964 PTLIKNVDGLVKIT
+1964 PTLVKNTDSLVKIT
-1978 NTNQY
+1978 NTNQF

-1990 SSIAKHISGSFDT
+1990 SSLARGISGSFDK
-2003 IINILQ
+2003 IINILE
-2009 NGTGSK
+2009 NGTGSL
-2015 PTTATYNPANGN
+2015 PTIVLN
-2027 FVITIP
+2027 
-2033 NHSYKASDF
+2033 
-2042 IYLKPESFVFTCEM
+2042 
-2056 DGNRTEHKLPSVGQ
+2056 
-2070 RAYNSRLSIISVTT
+2070 T
-2084 NTITVNVGIS
+2084 NN
-2094 GPDVYFT
+2094 
-2101 PTAATYDPAT
+2101 
-2111 GNFVLTVG
+2111 
-2119 PHTLS
+2119 
-2124 IGEGIVITT
+2124 
-2133 GSIAFTCDMDN
+2133 
-2144 NQSTKSYPRFG
+2144 
-2155 IDPYAGRSFKIT
+2155 
-2167 NTTYT
+2167 
-2172 TLTVN
+2172 
-2177 AGISAANKY
+2177 
-2186 FTPSAVNYNALTGD
+2186 
-2200 MDVTVGQH
+2200 
-2208 GLGVGR
+2208 
-2214 SVILVSSS
+2214 
-2222 IAFTCDQDG
+2222 
-2231 NATTHSYPRSGSDPY
+2231 
-2246 AGKSIEITS
+2246 
-2255 VGFTQHTIT
+2255 
-2264 NAPYNAETGDVT
+2264 
-2276 ITIASHGF
+2276 
-2284 SNGDYIKIS
+2284 
-2293 DNSLVYTCILDENL
+2293 
-2307 VSKSYP
+2307 
-2313 RAGYDYPSGRWLSIS
+2313 
-2328 GVTTNTF
+2328 
-2335 NINVGPSSYT
+2335 
-2345 SAHTFISATANGLQR
+2345 
-2360 QNGIFRINVG
+2360 
-2370 DAGSAS
+2370 
-2376 GSIHTFVSASANA
+2376 
-2389 IQHLPQSV
+2389 
-2397 HTFVSASTGAVKH
+2397 
-2410 LPQAAHTF
+2410 
-2418 VRADRNAVT
+2418 
-2427 PIPIIITPN
+2427 
-2436 TGANIKVTDA
+2436 NIKVTDA
-2446 TQYFGVSAATQ
+2446 TQYLGGTPATQ
-2457 TEANAISASISIVTN
+2457 TQANAISASISIVTN
-2472 IIANGTGSLPTV
+2472 IIANGISSLPTV
-2484 TLYTSSISSSNVV
+2484 TLYTSSISSSNVI
-2497 AAYTILK
+2497 AAYTIIK
-2504 SNLDF
+2504 NNLDF

-2535 LKGILSGSAEDL
+2535 LRFILSGSAEDL

-2588 QKLVLNTLF
+2588 QKLVLNTPF

-2604 QTAYTLLVNNKE
+2604 KDAYTLLVNNKE
-2616 LIKNEVIPYIS
+2616 FIKDEVIPYIS
-2627 SSWSTHQYIETTCK
+2627 SSWSTHQYVESTCK
-2641 RDVGHIIDAVSTDLL
+2641 RDIVHIIDAVSTDLL
-2656 YGGNERTV
+2656 YGGNERTI
-2664 NAGIFYYQYPSDAT
+2664 NAGVFYYKYPSEAT

-2691 ARNLAFKI
+2691 ARDIAFKI
-2699 IRGNTFVKVSQN
+2699 LKGNTFVKVSQN

-2721 NRAFIQNEVISYI
+2721 NREFIQNEVISYV

-2739 TASYNEVTCKRDVGH
+2739 TTSYNETTCKRDVGH

-2787 SQLGPTL
+2787 SQLGATL
-2794 SGIKYAKDLTDSVL
+2794 SGIKYAKDLTNKVL
-2808 KNSTFVSASNS
+2808 INSTFVSASNS
-2819 NIIAYELIFNNKA
+2819 NISAYELIFNNKA

-2845 WSAFSYNQT
+2845 WSNFYYSESK
-2854 TCKRDIGYILDAVA
+2854 CRRDIGYILDAVA
-2868 TDILYG
+2868 TDLLYG
-2874 GNERVAKAGEYY
+2874 GNERVAEAGEYY

-2892 ATVGNDGDTGGQLN
+2892 ATEGNDGDTGGQLN

-2918 TEKIVANLLLQSPT
+2918 TEKIVSNLLLQSPT

-2941 LLDNKKFI
+2941 LLNNKKFI

-2972 TCKRDIGHIIDAVRT
+2972 TCKRDIGYIIDAVRT
-2987 DLVYGGNERSSKA
+2987 DLLYGGNERSSKA

-3014 GSVSPTAATQKGPT
+3014 GSISPTAATQKGPT
-3028 LDGIK
+3028 IDGIT
-3033 YVAGTAENI
+3033 YVAGTAQNVVS
-3042 IANKVLISPT
+3042 NKVLVAPT
-3052 GFTTSSVN
+3052 GFVTSSVN
-3060 LLRQNKKFIQ
+3060 LLRQNKLFIQ

-3089 TCRRD
+3089 KCRRD
-3094 VGYILDAVITDNFYG
+3094 VGYILDAVITDTFYG

-3125 SLATKSTQVRETVA
+3125 SLATKSTQVRETVE
-3139 GVDYAKAV
+3139 GVEYAKAL
-3147 AKAIVQNIKLNSPT
+3147 AKAIAQNIKLNSPT

-3166 DGNIKVTNT
+3166 DANIKVTNT
-3175 AQYTSSSISASIIE
+3175 TQYTSSLGATTTE

-3197 GLVTG
+3197 ALVTNIVENG
-3202 IINDGV
+3202 
-3208 KSFTPTTAT
+3208 
-3217 YNPADGEFVIT
+3217 
-3228 IPSHTLTKYNSIY
+3228 LT
-3241 IRPESFVFTC
+3241 
-3251 EMDGNRTEHKLPGV
+3251 
-3265 GQYPYSNKLQIQ
+3265 
-3277 SVTTNTITVNV
+3277 
-3288 GASGPNVEFTPTS
+3288 
-3301 ASYNP
+3301 
-3306 ATGNFVVTVGTHN
+3306 
-3319 LSVGEGIVL
+3319 
-3328 STGSFAFTCDMDN
+3328 
-3341 NQSTKSYP
+3341 
-3349 RFGIDPYSVRSIPL
+3349 SIP
-3363 TAVTD
+3363 
-3368 TTLTFNVGVSA
+3368 
-3379 ANKYFTPT
+3379 
-3387 SASYNAL
+3387 
-3394 TGDMVVTV
+3394 
-3402 GQHGLGVGRSV
+3402 
-3413 TLASASIAFTCDQDN
+3413 
-3428 NATTHSYPRSGSDP
+3428 
-3442 YAGKSIV
+3442 
-3449 ITSVGTSSHTI
+3449 TI
-3460 TNAPYNSSTGVV
+3460 IE
-3472 TLTVAGHGFSNGDY
+3472 NG
-3486 IKISDNS
+3486 
-3493 LTYTCVLDDYSVSK
+3493 
-3507 SYPRPGYDYPS
+3507 
-3518 GRWLEISNVTTNTF
+3518 
-3532 TINVGSSNYIG
+3532 
-3543 AHTFISATANGLQ
+3543 NG
-3556 RQTGTFTINVGDAG
+3556 
-3570 SASGSIHTFVSAS
+3570 
-3583 ANAIQHLPQSV
+3583 
-3594 HTFVSASA
+3594 
-3602 GAIKHLPQS
+3602 
-3611 AHTFIRTTK
+3611 
-3620 NSISTIPVLVQNG
+3620 
-3633 DSLIK
+3633 LIK
-3638 VTNTAQYSSSISAS
+3638 VTNTTQYSSSISAS

-3662 FKHVADIIEKGVAF
+3662 FKHVADIIENGVAF
-3676 VPDSLARNYDYGF
+3676 VPDSLARNYNYGF

-3721 SSYGTVVNVVKNGL
+3721 SSYGNVVNVVKNGL

-3751 TNANPIKQSISAS
+3751 TNVNPVRQAVSAS
-3764 SFDTNKIASG
+3764 SFDINKIASE
-3774 FDLILNVIENGT
+3774 FDLILSVIENGT
-3786 SVLPTI
+3786 SLLPTI
-3792 ISNTSASIKVTDT
+3792 TSNTSASIKVTNT
-3805 PQLISGSASGRLQ
+3805 PQIISGSAAGRLQ
-3818 GKLISSSLSLV
+3818 GKLISASLSLV

-3836 GTSSIGFNPSTYP
+3836 GTSSIGLKTSTFP
-3849 IANSNAKI
+3849 IANTNAKI

-3863 LISNSKFIV
+3863 LVSNSKFIV

-3920 KFYFDYPSNATGS
+3920 KFYFDFPSKATGS

-3956 VFTHISA
+3956 PFTHISA

-3979 KAFIQSE
+3979 KGFIQSE

-4007 DIGYVIDAV
+4007 DIGYIIDAV

-4049 TLTGIRYAKGTAMNV
+4049 TLTGVRYAKGTAMNV
-4064 VVNKQI
+4064 VVNKEV
-4070 FTASLEV
+4070 FTSSLQT
-4077 QYAYDLIKANKLF
+4077 QYAYNLIKANKLF
-4090 IQSESVAYVNVK
+4090 IQSESIAFVNVK

-4137 DNGDYYYQFPS
+4137 KNADYYYQFPS
-4148 QANGF
+4148 QANGS
-4153 GSQVVQTTDAIK
+4153 GSQVVETVEAIK
-4165 YAARFTTASIS
+4165 YAARITTASIS
-4176 STLIAAPLV
+4176 STLISTPQI
-4185 IPNTQANIKVTNATQ
+4185 IPNTLANIKVTNANQ
-4200 LVTSSLFGTVAEST
+4200 YISASSATSTEATIL
-4214 KVSASISIVT
+4214 SASIAIVT
-4224 NIIANGTGSLPTLI
+4224 NIIAKGTGSAIVSASLSLPTSS
-4238 PYVTPSAD
+4238 YTTAVSND
-4246 TNVIYAYNLLKA
+4246 TRWIAYGILKN
-4258 NIGFIVSESIA
+4258 NISFIQDETIA

-4279 YDESKCGR
+4279 YNESKCRR
-4287 DLRGILSGS
+4287 DVGLIISGA
-4296 AEDLLYNAN
+4296 AEDLVFNSN
-4305 SASLFNG
+4305 SASLVNG
-4312 IFYYQYPSQA
+4312 KFYYDYPSQA
-4322 QGAQINQTL
+4322 QGAQLNQTL

-4340 AQNIV
+4340 AQKVI
-4345 QNVTYVTASANV
+4345 QNVTYVTASAIV

-4382 WSTASYVETTC
+4382 WSTASYIESTC

-4417 YAGIFYY
+4417 NAGVFYY
-4424 LYPSQANG
+4424 LYPSQAQG
-4432 TGSQVQATLTGVN
+4432 AQLQPTLTGVK

-4450 SKNVA
+4450 SKNTA

-4494 TFEYDKDKCKRDTG
+4494 TFEYDKDKCKRDVG
-4508 FIIDGVI
+4508 YILDGVT
-4515 TDLLYGGNERG
+4515 TDLLYGGNERTVL
-4526 SFNGE
+4526 NGK
-4531 FYYKYPSKAIIEG
+4531 FYYEYPSLAIVEG
-4544 DGDGVGQL
+4544 DGDGAGQL
-4552 GQTIDGINYASRIAQ
+4552 GQTIDGINYAGRIAQ
-4567 KIAKNILFVTASVEA
+4567 KIAQNIQFVTASLQA

-4590 KNKSFVAAET
+4590 KNKAFIAEET
-4600 IAYVSSSWSGVYYNE
+4600 IAYVSSSWSGVYYNQ

-4657 KGVPSTQNQLD
+4657 KGVPSTLNQLD

-4676 AGKLSKKVIINPT
+4676 AGKLSKNVVINPT

-4699 TAQLLTDNKQLI
+4699 TAKLLTDNKTLI
-4711 QKETITF
+4711 QKETILF

-4725 LKYNEASCSRD
+4725 LKYNEVSCSRD

-4766 PSVAIVESYGDN
+4766 PSVAILDSYGDN

-4807 LAPATK
+4807 LAPSTK
-4813 RRQAAERL
+4813 RRQAAERV
-4821 KGGKDELKQR
+4821 KAGKDELKQR

-4865 LYGGNERGIR
+4865 LYGGNERGIK

-4887 AVVVTRDQLLETL
+4887 AIAVTRDQLLETL
-4900 ETNRYLRTRAEFI
+4900 ETNRYLRTRVEFI
-4913 AAGAPLEVFGSLIVA
+4913 AAGAPLESFGSLIVA

-4949 GGSGVADPAFEITEL
+4949 GGSGVANPLYEITEL
-4964 GGGRIFF
+4964 GGGRIYF

>member
-16 ISGSLSIQQNVEIGQ
+16 ISGSFRVGEDINIGNNT
-31 DAIISGSL
+31 IISGSI
-39 FVSKSFFFG
+39 FVSQSFFFG
-48 NDLNDKSEITGSVF
+48 SATSSRNEITGSVF

-68 IDGELRTAAPNTIL
+68 IEGDLRTGAPNTIL
-82 SVTSSNSILAVDTQ
+82 SVTSSNTVLAVDTQ

-108 NVPTLYVSS
+108 NLPTLYVSS

-127 TIQFPLRTIKRAAS
+127 SIQYPLRTIKRAAA
-141 LAAPG
+141 LATPG

-154 TGSISN
+154 TGSVFN

-199 PTEDLFLVNAGC
+199 PTEDLFYVNSGC

-225 DQINPEKGFAV
+225 DQINPERGFAV

-262 FTELYEDIP
+262 FTELYEEIP

-350 GMYASGSRL
+350 GMYASGSRF

-374 GTWSCVVN
+374 GTWSCVVD

-405 ITAPSLYTQ
+405 LTSPALYTQ
-414 SRVSATTTLSTTA
+414 SRVSATTTLSTAA
-427 ADEIFSDYTLI
+427 ADEISSDYRLI
-438 SEIVDKGVTNFP
+438 TEIVDKGVTNFP

-461 GFDSPYNILGAEQIT
+461 GADSPYNILGAEQIT

-525 QITNIATN
+525 PITNIATN

-549 TKGVSVKPTYI
+549 TKGVSVKPTYV

-584 TINSISASF
+584 TINSVSASF

-609 SIPANHKK
+609 PIPANHQK

-625 SSSFDF
+625 SSSFNF
-631 EGLGSNP
+631 EGIGNNP

-651 VNAIEIFGGIEY
+651 IDAIEDFGGIEY

-677 KYDYNIGMVN
+677 RYDYNIGVVN

-702 APNKLYYVS
+702 APNRLYYVS
-711 QNRSLMGGKIEIV
+711 QNRSSMGGKIDIV

-903 TGYILDAVA
+903 TGYILDAIA

-958 ASGLVDNLL
+958 ASGLINNLL
-967 KKKTFTAPTASILSA
+967 KQKTFTAPDASTLSA
-982 YNNLIN
+982 YNNLLN

-1003 AFPNLKYIQAT
+1003 AFPNLKYNQAT

-1034 IERGITAGRY
+1034 IERGVTAGRY

-1059 TIAGVKYAKII
+1059 TIAGVRYAKII

-1084 IVYNDEKNFRLSTLT
+1084 IVYNDEKNFRASSLT
-1099 NATSSFSG
+1099 NVSSSFSG
-1107 SATQQTFIGNTFS
+1107 SVTQQTSIGNTFS
-1120 IIEGIVARGLSSVK
+1120 IIEGIVARGLSSIK
-1134 SLLAQNTGLTWN
+1134 SLLAQNTGLIWN
-1146 KYNPI
+1146 KYNPL
-1151 NVSTGSQITSSN
+1151 NVTNDSQITSSY

-1168 VTTIG
+1168 VNTIG
-1173 RNFDVVNTIIGGGLV
+1173 RSFDIVNTIIGGGLI
-1188 AEPLFTSSHVG
+1188 AEPVFTSSQANAIA
-1199 LTKVTTG
+1199 VTGT
-1206 TQTTASFAV
+1206 TQTTASLAV
-1215 SGSATSS
+1215 SGSVTSAISASIAYVAT
-1222 LSSSFAL
+1222 
-1229 VARIIINGTGSL
+1229 IITNGTGSL
-1241 GELKLN
+1241 GTLVSNLN
-1247 TSQSIKVT
+1247 SNVKVTNTPQYITGSGYYGTSTQSTQLSSSIKVITDILEGGLSFVPALTSSVSASIKVT
-1255 NTVFTA
+1255 NTPQYI
-1261 SSAATTAESASIS
+1261 SASNS
-1274 SSFALVERVLI
+1274 A
-1285 NGTSVIPA
+1285 
-1293 LTSSLNGN
+1293 
-1301 IKVTSGT
+1301 
-1308 QIVSS
+1308 
-1313 SLYSGSLENVAF
+1313 SGSDVNF

-1338 FGEGASPA
+1338 GGEF
-1346 ITLYSAP
+1346 SAP
-1353 VLSTSNIASYNLL
+1353 AFQTYTNRVTSSNSVAAYEIL
-1366 KLNIPFIV
+1366 KNNIPFIQN
-1374 SESIA
+1374 ETIA
-1379 YISSSWSSF
+1379 YLSSSWAGF
-1388 EYDESK
+1388 EYDETK
-1394 CKRDLTGILSGSAED
+1394 CRRDLGFILSGSAED
-1409 LIFNA
+1409 LIWNA
-1414 NSASIFNGNFYLEF
+1414 NSASVFNGLFYWEF
-1428 PSKANDS
+1428 PSQAQGA
-1435 QLAQTLDAINYASR
+1435 QLQQTLDGINYASR
-1449 LAQKVIQNIPF
+1449 LAQKVIQNVEF
-1460 AAPSSNV
+1460 STASANTLNAASLLVN
-1467 TNAKV
+1467 NKV
-1472 LLRNNTQF
+1472 F
-1480 IKDETIAYLSS
+1480 IQDETIAYLSS
-1491 SWIAHDYNETTCKRD
+1491 SWSEQSYIESTCKRD
-1506 VGHIL
+1506 IGHVI
-1511 DAAITDM
+1511 DAIRTDL
-1518 VYGGNERTRVA
+1518 VYGGNERSRNA
-1529 AYYYYTYP
+1529 GIYYYQYP
-1537 SAATGS
+1537 SQATGS
-1543 QLMQTIDGINYANRL
+1543 QLLPTLDGINYAGRMI
-1558 AQKTVL
+1558 QKIVTGSV
-1564 NTTFIQAE
+1564 FVAAE
-1572 SNKINASNLIRLNR
+1572 GNKVNASNLILRNKN
-1586 DLIANEVVEYVSSSW
+1586 LIANEVVAYVSSSW
-1601 SDAPYDDTKC
+1601 SEAEYNQAKCLRDT
-1611 RRDIKYILD
+1611 KYILD

-1633 SRFAG
+1633 TRFAG

-1646 KAIVAGVPSATSQL
+1646 AAIVGGVPSATQQL
-1660 DSTIT
+1660 DPTIT
-1665 GIEYGNGLVQNI
+1665 GVYYANQLVQNI
-1677 IKNNI
+1677 IKNI
-1682 LSVPSSA
+1682 VLSAPSTSA
-1689 ITNAAALVRKNRA
+1689 LNAASLLKTNRA

-1709 DYANEIYPNLDYIES
+1709 DYANETYPNLEYIES

-1744 GNERSVIAGRFY
+1744 GNERSITAGRFY

-1802 IESGSNSAPSVVLN
+1802 IESGSNSAPNVVLN
-1816 TADGIKATTAL
+1816 TAVGIKATTA
-1827 QITSSIS
+1827 QQTTSSIS
-1834 VATADKS
+1834 VSTSDKF
-1841 IISSSFGNI
+1841 IVSSSFGNI
-1850 LNIVSNGTGSIP
+1850 LNILSNGTGSIP
-1862 TTILKNTNRGVNF
+1862 TTIVKNTNRGVNVL
-1875 IGGTQITSS
+1875 GGTQITSS
-1884 NTPNTSE
+1884 ITPAISE
-1891 KVKVTTGF
+1891 KTKVTTGF
-1899 DTVIDIVA
+1899 DIVLDIVE

-1920 NSLIRR
+1920 NSLIKR
-1926 TATSRYITTA
+1926 TTTNSYITTA
-1936 SIASTYLTASNNS
+1936 SISSTYLTASNNS

-1955 IVENGTDTL
+1955 IVENGTGSL
-1964 PTLIKNVDGLVKIT
+1964 PILVKNTDSLVKIT
-1978 NTNQY
+1978 NTNQF

-1990 SSIAKHISGSFDT
+1990 SSLARNISGSFDK
-2003 IINILQ
+2003 IINILE
-2009 NGTGSK
+2009 NGTGSL
-2015 PTTATYNPANGN
+2015 PTIVLN
-2027 FVITIP
+2027 
-2033 NHSYKASDF
+2033 
-2042 IYLKPESFVFTCEM
+2042 
-2056 DGNRTEHKLPSVGQ
+2056 
-2070 RAYNSRLSIISVTT
+2070 T
-2084 NTITVNVGIS
+2084 NN
-2094 GPDVYFT
+2094 
-2101 PTAATYDPAT
+2101 
-2111 GNFVLTVG
+2111 
-2119 PHTLS
+2119 
-2124 IGEGIVITT
+2124 
-2133 GSIAFTCDMDN
+2133 
-2144 NQSTKSYPRFG
+2144 
-2155 IDPYAGRSFKIT
+2155 
-2167 NTTYT
+2167 
-2172 TLTVN
+2172 
-2177 AGISAANKY
+2177 
-2186 FTPSAVNYNALTGD
+2186 
-2200 MDVTVGQH
+2200 
-2208 GLGVGR
+2208 
-2214 SVILVSSS
+2214 
-2222 IAFTCDQDG
+2222 
-2231 NATTHSYPRSGSDPY
+2231 
-2246 AGKSIEITS
+2246 
-2255 VGFTQHTIT
+2255 
-2264 NAPYNAETGDVT
+2264 
-2276 ITIASHGF
+2276 
-2284 SNGDYIKIS
+2284 
-2293 DNSLVYTCILDENL
+2293 
-2307 VSKSYP
+2307 
-2313 RAGYDYPSGRWLSIS
+2313 
-2328 GVTTNTF
+2328 
-2335 NINVGPSSYT
+2335 
-2345 SAHTFISATANGLQR
+2345 
-2360 QNGIFRINVG
+2360 
-2370 DAGSAS
+2370 
-2376 GSIHTFVSASANA
+2376 
-2389 IQHLPQSV
+2389 
-2397 HTFVSASTGAVKH
+2397 
-2410 LPQAAHTF
+2410 
-2418 VRADRNAVT
+2418 
-2427 PIPIIITPN
+2427 
-2436 TGANIKVTDA
+2436 NIKVTNA
-2446 TQYFGVSAATQ
+2446 TQYTGSTPATQ
-2457 TEANAISASISIVTN
+2457 TEANSISASISIVTN
-2472 IIANGTGSLPTV
+2472 IIANGIGSLPTIS
-2484 TLYTSSISSSNVV
+2484 LYTSSISSSNVL

-2504 SNLDF
+2504 NNLDF

-2535 LKGILSGSAEDL
+2535 LRFILSGSAEDL

-2588 QKLVLNTLF
+2588 QKLVLNTPF

-2604 QTAYTLLVNNKE
+2604 KDAYTLLVNNKDF
-2616 LIKNEVIPYIS
+2616 IKDEVIPYIS
-2627 SSWSTHQYIETTCK
+2627 SSWSTHQYVESTCK
-2641 RDVGHIIDAVSTDLL
+2641 RDIVHIIDAVSTDLL
-2656 YGGNERTV
+2656 YGGNERTI
-2664 NAGIFYYQYPSDAT
+2664 NAGVFYYLYPSEAT

-2691 ARNLAFKI
+2691 ARDIAFKI
-2699 IRGNTFVKVSQN
+2699 LKGNTFTKVSQN

-2739 TASYNEVTCKRDVGH
+2739 TASYNETTCKRDVGH

-2819 NIIAYELIFNNKA
+2819 NVTAYELIFNNKT
-2832 FIQNETIAYLSSS
+2832 FIQNETIVYLSSS

-2941 LLDNKKFI
+2941 LLNNKKFI

-3014 GSVSPTAATQKGPT
+3014 GSISPTAATQKGPT
-3028 LDGIK
+3028 LDGIN
-3033 YVAGTAENI
+3033 YVAGTAKNI
-3042 IANKVLISPT
+3042 IENKVLISPT

-3060 LLRQNKKFIQ
+3060 LLRSNKLFIQ

-3094 VGYILDAVITDNFYG
+3094 VGYILDAVITDTFYG

-3139 GVDYAKAV
+3139 GVDYAKAL
-3147 AKAIVQNIKLNSPT
+3147 AKAIAQNIKLNTPT

-3175 AQYTSSSISASIIE
+3175 TQYTSSLGATTIE

-3202 IINDGV
+3202 IITDGV

-3217 YNPADGEFVIT
+3217 YNPANGDFVIT

-3251 EMDGNRTEHKLPGV
+3251 DMDGNRTEHKLPSI
-3265 GQYPYSNKLQIQ
+3265 GQYAYSNKLQIQ

-3428 NATTHSYPRSGSDP
+3428 NSTTHSYPRSGSDP

-3583 ANAIQHLPQSV
+3583 ANAIAHLPQSV

-3602 GAIKHLPQS
+3602 GAIKHLPQA
-3611 AHTFIRTTK
+3611 AHTFVRTTK

-3633 DSLIK
+3633 DGLIK

-3662 FKHVADIIEKGVAF
+3662 FKHVADIIENGVAF

-3700 SKEQTIGTGS
+3700 SKEQTIGMGS

-3742 ASTSSSLKV
+3742 TNTSSSLKV
-3751 TNANPIKQSISAS
+3751 TNVNPIRQATSAS
-3764 SFDTNKIASG
+3764 SFDTNKISSG
-3774 FDLILNVIENGT
+3774 FDLILSVIENGT

-3792 ISNTSASIKVTDT
+3792 ISNTSASIKVTNT
-3805 PQLISGSASGRLQ
+3805 PQLISGSAAGRLQ
-3818 GKLISSSLSLV
+3818 GKLISASLSLV

-3836 GTSSIGFNPSTYP
+3836 GTSSIGLKQSTFP

-3863 LISNSKFIV
+3863 LVSNSKFIV

-3886 EYTQSKCERDLTGI
+3886 AYTQSKCERDLTGI

-3920 KFYFDYPSNATGS
+3920 KFYFDFPSQATGS

-3956 VFTHISA
+3956 AFVTA
-3963 SINQPT
+3963 SQET
-3969 SASWNSLRNN
+3969 SASWNSLREN

-4032 RYYYDYPSQATN
+4032 RYYYDFPSQATN

-4064 VVNKQI
+4064 VVNKQV
-4070 FTASLEV
+4070 FTASLEA
-4077 QYAYDLIKANKLF
+4077 QYAYDLIKANKVF
-4090 IQSESVAYVNVK
+4090 IQSESIAFVNVK

-4137 DNGDYYYQFPS
+4137 KNADYYYEFPS
-4148 QANGF
+4148 QANGS
-4153 GSQVVQTTDAIK
+4153 GSQVVETVEAIK
-4165 YAARFTTASIS
+4165 YAARITTASIS
-4176 STLIAAPLV
+4176 SALIPTPQT
-4185 IPNTQANIKVTNATQ
+4185 IPNTLANIKVTNANQ
-4200 LVTSSLFGTVAEST
+4200 YISASSATSTEATIL
-4214 KVSASISIVT
+4214 SASIAIVT
-4224 NIIANGTGSLPTLI
+4224 NIVANGTGSAIVSASLSLPTSS
-4238 PYVTPSAD
+4238 YTTPVSND
-4246 TNVIYAYNLLKA
+4246 NRWIAYGILKN
-4258 NIGFIVSESIA
+4258 NISFIQDETIA

-4279 YDESKCGR
+4279 YDESKCRR
-4287 DLRGILSGS
+4287 DVGLIISGA
-4296 AEDLLYNAN
+4296 AEDLIFNSN

-4322 QGAQINQTL
+4322 QGAQLNQTL

-4340 AQNIV
+4340 AQKVI
-4345 QNVTYVTASANV
+4345 QNVTYVTASAVV

-4382 WSTASYVETTC
+4382 WSTASYIEVTC

-4417 YAGIFYY
+4417 NAGVFYY
-4424 LYPSQANG
+4424 LYPSQAQ
-4432 TGSQVQATLTGVN
+4432 GSQLQPTLAGVN

-4494 TFEYDKDKCKRDTG
+4494 TFEYDKDKCKRDVG
-4508 FIIDGVI
+4508 YILDGVT

-4526 SFNGE
+4526 VLNGK
-4531 FYYKYPSKAIIEG
+4531 FYYEYPSLAIVEG

-4552 GQTIDGINYASRIAQ
+4552 GQTIDGINYAGRIAQ
-4567 KIAKNILFVTASVEA
+4567 KIVQNIQFVTASIEA

-4590 KNKSFVAAET
+4590 KNKAFVAEET
-4600 IAYVSSSWSGVYYNE
+4600 IKYVSSSWSGVYYNE

-4676 AGKLSKKVIINPT
+4676 AGKTAKKVIINPT
-4689 YLVPSASLLT
+4689 YLVPSASLID
-4699 TAQLLTDNKQLI
+4699 TAKLLTDNKELI

-4725 LKYNEASCSRD
+4725 LKYNEVSCSRD

-4766 PSVAIVESYGDN
+4766 PSVAILDSYGDN

-4798 IVANTLLSY
+4798 IVANTLLTY
-4807 LAPATK
+4807 LAPSTK

-4821 KGGKDELKQR
+4821 KSGKDELKQR

-4859 ACVTDL
+4859 AAVTDL

-4887 AVVVTRDQLLETL
+4887 AIAVTRDQLLETL

-4913 AAGAPLEVFGSLIVA
+4913 AAGAPLESFGSLIVA

-4949 GGSGVADPAFEITEL
+4949 GGSGVADPIYEITEL

>member
-1 MARLIPRKQIEEQQN
+1 MARLIPRKQIEEQQD
-16 ISGSLSIQQNVEIGQ
+16 ISGSFIVRENLSVGNDV
-31 DAIISGSL
+31 IISGSL
-39 FVSKSFFFG
+39 LVSKSLFLG

-62 LTGSLV
+62 LTGSFI
-68 IDGELRTAAPNTIL
+68 IDGKLNLAGPQALLSATA
-82 SVTSSNSILAVDTQ
+82 SNALQSQDTVL
-96 RYAGILAKDFGA
+96 YDGIRSKDFGA
-108 NVPTLYVSS
+108 NLPTLYVSS
-117 TDGDDTNDGR
+117 TDGDDNNDGR
-127 TIQFPLRTIKRAAS
+127 SIQYPLRTIKKAAS
-141 LAAPG
+141 LATPG

-154 TGSISN
+154 TGSVFN
-160 GYVIKVQAGTYLEDN
+160 GYVLKVQAGTYLEDN
-175 PVILPKNTTIWG
+175 PVILPKNTSIWG

-193 KINAKT
+193 KINAKN
-199 PTEDLFLVNAGC
+199 PEQDLFYVNSGC

-225 DQINPEKGFAV
+225 DQINPERGFAV

-243 ITTSPYVQN
+243 ITTSPYIQN

-350 GMYASGSRL
+350 GMYASGSRF
-359 ISGSGGNIQARDSVR
+359 ISGSGGNIAARDSVR
-374 GTWSCVVN
+374 GTWSCVVD

-405 ITAPSLYTQ
+405 LTSPTLYTQ
-414 SRVSATTTLSTTA
+414 SRVPATTTLSTTA
-427 ADEIFSDYTLI
+427 ADEISADYTLI
-438 SEIVDKGVTNFP
+438 SEIVDKGVSNFP

-461 GFDSPYNILGAEQIT
+461 GFDSPYNILGAQQIT
-476 SSISATQHDLNTI
+476 SSISATNTDLTNI
-489 SSSYAALLSILANG
+489 SASYAALLSILANG

-510 SNTSASKQIGTDVIE
+510 SNTNSSRKIGSDTI
-525 QITNIATN
+525 QPITNISPLTG
-533 YTASVSSSFG
+533 SVSSSFG
-543 TVLNII
+543 TVINII
-549 TKGVSVKPTYI
+549 TKGVFVKPTYV
-560 ANTSGSIKGGT
+560 ANASGSVKGGSV
-571 TEQIMLGVTSSLA
+571 EQVMLGVTSSLA
-584 TINSISASF
+584 TINSVSASF

-601 NGTGSNIL
+601 NGTGSSIL
-609 SIPANHKK
+609 PIPANHKK
-617 SFVITNNN
+617 SFVISNNN
-625 SSSFDF
+625 SSSFNF
-631 EGLGSNP
+631 EGIGNNP

-651 VNAIEIFGGIEY
+651 VDAVETFGGIEY
-663 PFWIRTE
+663 PFWIRTQ

-677 KYDYNIGMVN
+677 KYDYNTGIVN

-702 APNKLYYVS
+702 APNRLYYVS
-711 QNRSLMGGKIEIV
+711 QNRSSMGGTIEIV

-745 SGSIAKTGI
+745 SGSIAKTNI
-754 DVVTAYEILVSNIE
+754 DIVTAYEILTNNKSFIEEEVIE
-768 FIKDEVIQFVS
+768 FVN
-779 SSWSGFSYP
+779 SSWADFVYDES
-788 EETCKR
+788 TCRR
-794 DVGYIVNGV
+794 DVGYIVDGV
-803 AKDLLFGGNEES
+803 TKDLLFGGNEES
-815 IRNGLFYYQYP
+815 IRSGLFYYQYP
-826 SEATTTQLGPTLTA
+826 SQATTTQLGPTLTA

-846 VSLNLIRGKVYTE
+846 VSLNLIRGKVYVEPSTE
-859 PTTEVDDVWN
+859 AIDVWDA
-869 TIRDNKTFVQN
+869 IRDNKTFVQN

-958 ASGLVDNLL
+958 ASGLVDTLL
-967 KKKTFTAPTASILSA
+967 KKITFQAPSATTLSA

-1003 AFPNLKYIQAT
+1003 AFPSLKYNQAT

-1034 IERGITAGRY
+1034 IERGVTAGRY

-1050 LATTTQRTS
+1050 IATTTQRTS

-1070 GDTIVQNQI
+1070 GDTIVQNII

-1084 IVYNDEKNFRLSTLT
+1084 IVYNDEKNFRASSLV
-1099 NATSSFSG
+1099 NVTSSFSG
-1107 SATQQTFIGNTFS
+1107 SATQQTFIGNSFS
-1120 IIEGIVARGLSSVK
+1120 IIEGIVARGLSSIK

-1151 NVSTGSQITSSN
+1151 SVSSGSQITSSYS
-1163 TTPNE
+1163 TPNE
-1168 VTTIG
+1168 VNTIS
-1173 RNFDVVNTIIGGGLV
+1173 RNFDIVNTIIGGGLV
-1188 AEPLFTSSHVG
+1188 AEPLFTASQANTIAV
-1199 LTKVTTG
+1199 TG
-1206 TQTTASFAV
+1206 TSQITASFAA
-1215 SGSATSS
+1215 SGSV
-1222 LSSSFAL
+1222 SSSISASIAY
-1229 VARIIINGTGSL
+1229 VATIITNGTGSL
-1241 GELKLN
+1241 GTLVSNLN
-1247 TSQSIKVT
+1247 SNVKVTNTPQYTTASIYYGTSTESTQLSSSINVITNILEGGLSAVPALTSSVNANIKVT
-1255 NTVFTA
+1255 NTSQYISA
-1261 SSAATTAESASIS
+1261 SSANASD
-1274 SSFALVERVLI
+1274 V
-1285 NGTSVIPA
+1285 N
-1293 LTSSLNGN
+1293 
-1301 IKVTSGT
+1301 
-1308 QIVSS
+1308 
-1313 SLYSGSLENVAF
+1313 F

-1338 FGEGASPA
+1338 GGEF
-1346 ITLYSAP
+1346 SAP
-1353 VLSTSNIASYNLL
+1353 AFQTYTTRLTSSNSVAAYEIL
-1366 KLNIPFIV
+1366 KNNIPFIQN
-1374 SESIA
+1374 ETIA
-1379 YISSSWSSF
+1379 YLSSSWAGF
-1388 EYDESK
+1388 VYDETK
-1394 CKRDLTGILSGSAED
+1394 CKRDLGFILSGSAED
-1409 LIFNA
+1409 LIWNA
-1414 NSASIFNGNFYLEF
+1414 NSASVFNGLFYWEF
-1428 PSKANDS
+1428 PSQAQGA
-1435 QLAQTLDAINYASR
+1435 QLQQTLDGINYASR
-1449 LAQKVIQNIPF
+1449 LAQKVIQNVPF
-1460 AAPSSNV
+1460 TAVGANALNAASLLVN
-1467 TNAKV
+1467 NKV
-1472 LLRNNTQF
+1472 F
-1480 IKDETIAYLSS
+1480 IQNETIAYLSS
-1491 SWIAHDYNETTCKRD
+1491 SWSEQAYIESTCKRD
-1506 VGHIL
+1506 IGHVI
-1511 DAAITDM
+1511 DAIRTDL
-1518 VYGGNERTRVA
+1518 VYGGNERSRNA
-1529 AYYYYTYP
+1529 GIYYYQYP
-1537 SAATGS
+1537 SQATGS
-1543 QLMQTIDGINYANRL
+1543 QLLPTLDGINYAGRMI
-1558 AQKTVL
+1558 QKIVTGSV
-1564 NTTFIQAE
+1564 FVSADE
-1572 SNKINASNLIRLNR
+1572 NKINASNLILRNKN
-1586 DLIANEVVEYVSSSW
+1586 LIANEVVAYVSSSW
-1601 SDAPYDDTKC
+1601 SEAEYNQAKCLRDT
-1611 RRDIKYILD
+1611 KYILD

-1633 SRFAG
+1633 TRFAG

-1646 KAIVAGVPSATSQL
+1646 AAIVGGVPSATQQL
-1660 DSTIT
+1660 DPTIT
-1665 GIEYGNGLVQNI
+1665 GVNYANQLVQNI
-1677 IKNNI
+1677 IKNVV
-1682 LSVPSSA
+1682 LLAPSSSVLNVA
-1689 ITNAAALVRKNRA
+1689 SLLKTNRA

-1709 DYANEIYPNLDYIES
+1709 DYANETYPNLDYIES

-1744 GNERSVIAGRFY
+1744 GNERSITAGRFY

-1802 IESGSNSAPSVVLN
+1802 IESGSNSAPNIILN
-1816 TADGIKATTAL
+1816 TAAGIKATTAN

-1834 VATADKS
+1834 VTTNDKS

-1862 TTILKNTNRGVNF
+1862 TTIVKNTNRGVKVL
-1875 IGGTQITSS
+1875 GGTQITSS
-1884 NTPNTSE
+1884 ITPADTE

-1899 DTVIDIVA
+1899 DIVIDIVA

-1920 NSLIRR
+1920 NSLIKR
-1926 TATSRYITTA
+1926 TTTNSFITTA
-1936 SIASTYLTASNNS
+1936 SIESTYLTASNNS
-1949 FDIVLD
+1949 FDIILD
-1955 IVENGTDTL
+1955 IVENGTGSL
-1964 PTLIKNVDGLVKIT
+1964 PILVKNTDSLVKIT

-1983 TSSVIIS
+1983 TSSIIIS
-1990 SSIAKHISGSFDT
+1990 SSLARNISGSFDK
-2003 IINILQ
+2003 IINILE
-2009 NGTGSK
+2009 NGTGSLPTIVSNVNNIK
-2015 PTTATYNPANGN
+2015 TTATSQY
-2027 FVITIP
+2027 
-2033 NHSYKASDF
+2033 
-2042 IYLKPESFVFTCEM
+2042 
-2056 DGNRTEHKLPSVGQ
+2056 
-2070 RAYNSRLSIISVTT
+2070 
-2084 NTITVNVGIS
+2084 IS
-2094 GPDVYFT
+2094 G
-2101 PTAATYDPAT
+2101 
-2111 GNFVLTVG
+2111 
-2119 PHTLS
+2119 S
-2124 IGEGIVITT
+2124 
-2133 GSIAFTCDMDN
+2133 
-2144 NQSTKSYPRFG
+2144 
-2155 IDPYAGRSFKIT
+2155 
-2167 NTTYT
+2167 
-2172 TLTVN
+2172 
-2177 AGISAANKY
+2177 
-2186 FTPSAVNYNALTGD
+2186 
-2200 MDVTVGQH
+2200 
-2208 GLGVGR
+2208 
-2214 SVILVSSS
+2214 
-2222 IAFTCDQDG
+2222 
-2231 NATTHSYPRSGSDPY
+2231 
-2246 AGKSIEITS
+2246 
-2255 VGFTQHTIT
+2255 
-2264 NAPYNAETGDVT
+2264 
-2276 ITIASHGF
+2276 
-2284 SNGDYIKIS
+2284 
-2293 DNSLVYTCILDENL
+2293 
-2307 VSKSYP
+2307 
-2313 RAGYDYPSGRWLSIS
+2313 
-2328 GVTTNTF
+2328 
-2335 NINVGPSSYT
+2335 
-2345 SAHTFISATANGLQR
+2345 SATVTEVGL
-2360 QNGIFRINVG
+2360 
-2370 DAGSAS
+2370 
-2376 GSIHTFVSASANA
+2376 
-2389 IQHLPQSV
+2389 
-2397 HTFVSASTGAVKH
+2397 
-2410 LPQAAHTF
+2410 
-2418 VRADRNAVT
+2418 
-2427 PIPIIITPN
+2427 
-2436 TGANIKVTDA
+2436 
-2446 TQYFGVSAATQ
+2446 
-2457 TEANAISASISIVTN
+2457 ISASISIVTN
-2472 IIANGTGSLPTV
+2472 VIANGTNNTLGNLSLPTSSYV
-2484 TLYTSSISSSNVV
+2484 TAVSNDNRWI
-2497 AAYTILK
+2497 AYGILK
-2504 SNLDF
+2504 NNLTF
-2509 IVSESI
+2509 IQNETI

-2535 LKGILSGSAEDL
+2535 IGLIISGAIEDL
-2547 IFNANSAS
+2547 VFNSNSAS
-2555 VFNGK
+2555 VVNGK
-2560 FYYQFPSQAQGAQ
+2560 FYYDYPSQAQGAQ

-2588 QKLVLNTLF
+2588 QKLVLNIPF
-2597 VTQSAQV
+2597 VTQSPQV

-2616 LIKNEVIPYIS
+2616 FIKDEVIPYIS
-2627 SSWSTHQYIETTCK
+2627 SSWSTHQYVESTCK
-2641 RDVGHIIDAVSTDLL
+2641 RDIVHIIDAVSTDLL
-2656 YGGNERTV
+2656 YGGNERTI
-2664 NAGIFYYQYPSDAT
+2664 NAGVFYYKYPSAAT
-2678 GSQIQETV
+2678 GSQIEETV

-2699 IRGNTFVKVSQN
+2699 LRGNTFVKVSQN

-2739 TASYNEVTCKRDVGH
+2739 TASYNETTCKRDVGH

-2794 SGIKYAKDLTDSVL
+2794 DGIKYAKDLTNKVL
-2808 KNSTFVSASNS
+2808 INSTFVSASNS
-2819 NIIAYELIFNNKA
+2819 NVTAYELIFNNKA

-2845 WSAFSYNQT
+2845 WSSFPYNQT

-2874 GNERVAKAGEYY
+2874 GNERVANAGEYY

-2892 ATVGNDGDTGGQLN
+2892 ATEGNDGDTGGQLN

-2972 TCKRDIGHIIDAVRT
+2972 TCKRDIGYIIDAVRT

-3033 YVAGTAENI
+3033 YVAGTAENV

-3060 LLRQNKKFIQ
+3060 LLRQNKTFIQ

-3094 VGYILDAVITDNFYG
+3094 VGYILDAVITDTFYG

-3139 GVDYAKAV
+3139 GVDYAKAL
-3147 AKAIVQNIKLNSPT
+3147 AKAIAQNIKLNSPT

-3175 AQYTSSSISASIIE
+3175 TQYTSSLGATTTE

-3197 GLVTG
+3197 ALVTNIVENG
-3202 IINDGV
+3202 
-3208 KSFTPTTAT
+3208 
-3217 YNPADGEFVIT
+3217 
-3228 IPSHTLTKYNSIY
+3228 LT
-3241 IRPESFVFTC
+3241 
-3251 EMDGNRTEHKLPGV
+3251 
-3265 GQYPYSNKLQIQ
+3265 
-3277 SVTTNTITVNV
+3277 
-3288 GASGPNVEFTPTS
+3288 
-3301 ASYNP
+3301 
-3306 ATGNFVVTVGTHN
+3306 
-3319 LSVGEGIVL
+3319 
-3328 STGSFAFTCDMDN
+3328 
-3341 NQSTKSYP
+3341 
-3349 RFGIDPYSVRSIPL
+3349 SIP
-3363 TAVTD
+3363 
-3368 TTLTFNVGVSA
+3368 
-3379 ANKYFTPT
+3379 
-3387 SASYNAL
+3387 
-3394 TGDMVVTV
+3394 
-3402 GQHGLGVGRSV
+3402 
-3413 TLASASIAFTCDQDN
+3413 
-3428 NATTHSYPRSGSDP
+3428 
-3442 YAGKSIV
+3442 
-3449 ITSVGTSSHTI
+3449 TI
-3460 TNAPYNSSTGVV
+3460 IE
-3472 TLTVAGHGFSNGDY
+3472 NG
-3486 IKISDNS
+3486 
-3493 LTYTCVLDDYSVSK
+3493 
-3507 SYPRPGYDYPS
+3507 
-3518 GRWLEISNVTTNTF
+3518 
-3532 TINVGSSNYIG
+3532 
-3543 AHTFISATANGLQ
+3543 NG
-3556 RQTGTFTINVGDAG
+3556 
-3570 SASGSIHTFVSAS
+3570 
-3583 ANAIQHLPQSV
+3583 
-3594 HTFVSASA
+3594 
-3602 GAIKHLPQS
+3602 
-3611 AHTFIRTTK
+3611 
-3620 NSISTIPVLVQNG
+3620 
-3633 DSLIK
+3633 LIK
-3638 VTNTAQYSSSISAS
+3638 VTNTIQYSSSISAS

-3662 FKHVADIIEKGVAF
+3662 FKHVADIIEKGVSF
-3676 VPDSLARNYDYGF
+3676 VPDSLARNYNYGF
-3689 ELSTPTLLHIS
+3689 ELATPTLLHIS
-3700 SKEQTIGTGS
+3700 SKEQTIGTAS

-3721 SSYGTVVNVVKNGL
+3721 SSYGSVVNVVKNGL

-3742 ASTSSSLKV
+3742 ANTSSSLKV
-3751 TNANPIKQSISAS
+3751 TNVNPIRQASSAS

-3774 FDLILNVIENGT
+3774 FDLILSVIENGT
-3786 SVLPTI
+3786 SLLPTI
-3792 ISNTSASIKVTDT
+3792 VSNTSASIKVTNT
-3805 PQLISGSASGRLQ
+3805 PQIISGSAAGRLQ

-3836 GTSSIGFNPSTYP
+3836 GTSSIGLKQSTFP
-3849 IANSNAKI
+3849 IANTNAKI

-3863 LISNSKFIV
+3863 LVSNSKFIV

-3886 EYTQSKCERDLTGI
+3886 AYTQSKCERDLTGI

-3920 KFYFDYPSNATGS
+3920 KFYFDFPSQATGS

-3969 SASWNSLRNN
+3969 SASWNSLRAN
-3979 KAFIQSE
+3979 KGFIQSE

-3994 WSNFDY
+3994 WSSFGY

-4049 TLTGIRYAKGTAMNV
+4049 TLTGVRYAKGTAMNV
-4064 VVNKQI
+4064 VVNKEV
-4070 FTASLEV
+4070 FTSSLAT

-4090 IQSESVAYVNVK
+4090 IQSESIAFVNVK
-4102 YPNLD
+4102 YPHLE

-4137 DNGDYYYQFPS
+4137 DNADYYYQFPS
-4148 QANGF
+4148 QANAS
-4153 GSQVVQTTDAIK
+4153 GSQVVETVEAIK
-4165 YAARFTTASIS
+4165 YAARITTASIS
-4176 STLIAAPLV
+4176 STLIGTPQ
-4185 IPNTQANIKVTNATQ
+4185 IIRNTLGNIKVTNATQ
-4200 LVTSSLFGTVAEST
+4200 YISASSATSTEATIL
-4214 KVSASISIVT
+4214 SASIAIVT
-4224 NIIANGTGSLPTLI
+4224 NIVANGTGSAIVSASLSLPTSSYTTAVSNDNRWI
-4238 PYVTPSAD
+4238 
-4246 TNVIYAYNLLKA
+4246 AYGILKN
-4258 NIGFIVSESIA
+4258 NISFIQDETIA

-4279 YDESKCGR
+4279 YDESKCRR
-4287 DLRGILSGS
+4287 DVGLIISGA
-4296 AEDLLYNAN
+4296 AEDLVFNSN
-4305 SASLFNG
+4305 SASVFNG
-4312 IFYYQYPSQA
+4312 KFYYQYPSQA
-4322 QGAQINQTL
+4322 QGAQLNQTL

-4345 QNVTYVTASANV
+4345 QNVTYVTPSAIV

-4382 WSTASYVETTC
+4382 WSTASYIESTC

-4417 YAGIFYY
+4417 NAGVFYY
-4424 LYPSQANG
+4424 LYPSQAQG
-4432 TGSQVQATLTGVN
+4432 AQLQPTLTGVK

-4461 TASQIV
+4461 IASQIV

-4494 TFEYDKDKCKRDTG
+4494 TFEYDKDKCKRDVG
-4508 FIIDGVI
+4508 YILDGVT

-4526 SFNGE
+4526 VLNGK
-4531 FYYKYPSKAIIEG
+4531 FYYEYPSLAIVEG

-4552 GQTIDGINYASRIAQ
+4552 GQTIDGINYAGRIAQ
-4567 KIAKNILFVTASVEA
+4567 KIVKNIVFQTASLQA

-4590 KNKSFVAAET
+4590 KNKAFIAEET
-4600 IAYVSSSWSGVYYNE
+4600 IAYVSSSWSGVYYNQ

-4676 AGKLSKKVIINPT
+4676 AGKLSKNVVINPT

-4699 TAQLLTDNKQLI
+4699 TAKLLTDNKQLI

-4718 LSSSWSN
+4718 LSSSWSG
-4725 LKYNEASCSRD
+4725 LKYNEVSCSRD

-4778 NGQKKQTIDGINFAR
+4778 NGQKKQTIDGINFAK

-4798 IVANTLLSY
+4798 IVANTLLTY
-4807 LAPATK
+4807 LAPTTL

-4821 KGGKDELKQR
+4821 KGGKEELKQR

-4859 ACVTDL
+4859 AAVTDL

-4887 AVVVTRDQLLETL
+4887 AIAVTRDQLLETL

-4913 AAGAPLEVFGSLIVA
+4913 AAGAPLESFGSLIVA

-4949 GGSGVADPAFEITEL
+4949 GGSGVANPIYEITEL

>member
-16 ISGSLSIQQNVEIGQ
+16 ISGSLTIQQNVDIGN

-39 FVSKSFFFG
+39 FVSRSFFLG
-48 NDLNDKSEITGSVF
+48 NDVKDKSEITGSVF
-62 LTGSLV
+62 LTGSLE
-68 IDGELRTAAPNTIL
+68 IDGELIFKGPEAIL
-82 SVTSSNSILAVDTQ
+82 SATASNTLLAVDTQ

-117 TDGDDTNDGR
+117 TDGDDNNDGR
-127 TIQFPLRTIKRAAS
+127 SIQYPLRTIKRAAS
-141 LAAPG
+141 LASPG

-154 TGSISN
+154 TGSIFN

-193 KINAKT
+193 KINAKN
-199 PTEDLFLVNAGC
+199 PTEDLFYVNSGC

-324 FSYYAIRVNN
+324 FSYYSIRVNN
-334 GGQATLNN
+334 GGHATLNN

-350 GMYASGSRL
+350 GMYASGSRF

-374 GTWSCVVN
+374 ATWSCVVD
-382 VLNKGLENGLPT
+382 VLNKGLEAGLPT
-394 ITKLNTAEGIR
+394 ITKLNTDEGIR
-405 ITAPSLYTQ
+405 LTSPALYTQ
-414 SRVSATTTLSTTA
+414 SRVSAGTALSTA
-427 ADEIFSDYTLI
+427 AAEEISADYKLI
-438 SEIVDKGVTNFP
+438 SAIVDSGATNFP
-450 TLLAKSSIKGY
+450 TLLAKSSTKGY
-461 GFDSPYNILGAEQIT
+461 SFESPYNISGAEQIT

-489 SSSYAALLSILANG
+489 SSSYAAILSILANG

-510 SNTSASKQIGTDVIE
+510 SNTSSSKQIGTDVI
-525 QITNIATN
+525 QPISNVATN
-533 YTASVSSSFG
+533 YTSSISSSFG
-543 TVLNII
+543 TIINI
-549 TKGVSVKPTYI
+549 VKRGILARPTYI
-560 ANTSGSIKGGT
+560 SNTSASIKAGN
-571 TEQIMLGVTSSLA
+571 TEQALLGVTSSLG
-584 TINSISASF
+584 TINSVSASF

-609 SIPANHKK
+609 PIPTNHKK
-617 SFVITNNN
+617 SFVVTNTN

-631 EGLGSNP
+631 EGIGSNP

-651 VNAIEIFGGIEY
+651 VDAVEDFGGIEY
-663 PFWIRTE
+663 PFWIRTQ

-677 KYDYNIGMVN
+677 RYDYNNGVIN

-702 APNKLYYVS
+702 APSKLYYVS
-711 QNRSLMGGKIEIV
+711 QNRSSMGGEISVV

-731 DLIKNTLTY
+731 NLIKNTLTY
-740 PATIQ
+740 PEIIP
-745 SGSIAKTGI
+745 SGSVAKTDI
-754 DVVTAYEILVSNIE
+754 DIVTAYEILVNNKE

-779 SSWSGFSYP
+779 SSWSSFSYV
-788 EETCKR
+788 EDTCKR
-794 DVGYIVNGV
+794 DVGYIVDGV
-803 AKDLLFGGNEES
+803 AKDLLYGGNEES
-815 IRNGLFYYQYP
+815 IRSGLFYYQYP

-840 MKHAAG
+840 VKYAAG
-846 VSLNLIRGKVYTE
+846 VALNLIRGRIYQE
-859 PTTEVDDVWN
+859 PTTDVIDVWD
-869 TIRDNKTFVQN
+869 TIRDNKTFIQN

-895 NEAKCRRD
+895 NEVKCRRD
-903 TGYILDAVA
+903 IGYILDAVA
-912 TDAKYGG
+912 TDAKYKG
-919 NERSIIA
+919 NERTITA

-936 AIVRGDGDGVGQL
+936 AIVQGDGDGLGQL
-949 GQTSDGIRY
+949 GQTVDGIRY

-967 KKKTFTAPTASILSA
+967 KQKTFTSPDASTLSA

-1003 AFPNLKYIQAT
+1003 SFPNLKYNQAT

-1019 GYIVDNVATDLLYGG
+1019 GYIIDNVATDLLYGG
-1034 IERGITAGRY
+1034 IERGVTAGRY

-1059 TIAGVKYAKII
+1059 TIAGVRYAKII

-1084 IVYNDEKNFRLSTLT
+1084 IVYNYEKNFRLSELS
-1099 NATSSFSG
+1099 NITSSFSG
-1107 SATQQTFIGNTFS
+1107 GTIGQTSVGNSFS
-1120 IIEGIVARGLSSVK
+1120 IIEGIVAKGLGSIK
-1134 SLLAQNTGLTWN
+1134 SLLAKNTGLNWN

-1151 NVSTGSQITSSN
+1151 NVTTDSQITSSY
-1163 TTPNE
+1163 TTPDE
-1168 VTTIG
+1168 VNIID
-1173 RNFDVVNTIIGGGLV
+1173 RNFNIVNTIIGGGV
-1188 AEPLFTSSHVG
+1188 IAEPLFTSSQANAIAV
-1199 LTKVTTG
+1199 TG
-1206 TQTTASFAV
+1206 TPQITASLAV
-1215 SGSATSS
+1215 SGSVGNAISASIAYVAT
-1222 LSSSFAL
+1222 
-1229 VARIIINGTGSL
+1229 IITNGTGSL
-1241 GELKLN
+1241 GTFVSNLN
-1247 TSQSIKVT
+1247 SNIKVTNTPQYITGSSYYGTSTESTQLSSSIKIITDILEGGLTFVPTLISNVSASIKVT
-1255 NTVFTA
+1255 NT
-1261 SSAATTAESASIS
+1261 SQYISASYS
-1274 SSFALVERVLI
+1274 A
-1285 NGTSVIPA
+1285 SV
-1293 LTSSLNGN
+1293 NDVN
-1301 IKVTSGT
+1301 
-1308 QIVSS
+1308 
-1313 SLYSGSLENVAF
+1313 F

-1338 FGEGASPA
+1338 GGEF
-1346 ITLYSAP
+1346 SAP
-1353 VLSTSNIASYNLL
+1353 SFQTYTNRVTSSNSVAAYEIL
-1366 KLNIPFIV
+1366 KNNIPFIQN
-1374 SESIA
+1374 ETIA
-1379 YISSSWSSF
+1379 YLSSSWAGF
-1388 EYDESK
+1388 QYDETK
-1394 CKRDLTGILSGSAED
+1394 CRRDLGFILSGSAED
-1409 LIFNA
+1409 LIWNA
-1414 NSASIFNGNFYLEF
+1414 NSASIFNGLFYWEF
-1428 PSKANDS
+1428 PSQAQGA
-1435 QLAQTLDAINYASR
+1435 QLQQTLDGINYASR
-1449 LAQKVIQNIPF
+1449 LAQKVIQNIEF
-1460 AAPSSNV
+1460 TSVGVNSLNAAS
-1467 TNAKV
+1467 
-1472 LLRNNTQF
+1472 LLVNNKSF
-1480 IKDETIAYLSS
+1480 IQDETIAYLSS
-1491 SWIAHDYNETTCKRD
+1491 SWSEHPYNEQTCKRD
-1506 VGHIL
+1506 VGYII
-1511 DAAITDM
+1511 DAVRTDL
-1518 VYGGNERTRVA
+1518 VYGGNERSRNA
-1529 AYYYYTYP
+1529 GIFYYQYP
-1537 SAATGS
+1537 SEATGS
-1543 QLMQTIDGINYANRL
+1543 QLLPTLDGINYASRMI
-1558 AQKTVL
+1558 QKIVTGSV
-1564 NTTFIQAE
+1564 FVSADG
-1572 SNKINASNLIRLNR
+1572 NKVNASNLILRNKN
-1586 DLIANEVVEYVSSSW
+1586 LIANEVVAYVSSSW
-1601 SDAPYDDTKC
+1601 STVEYNQAKCLRDT
-1611 RRDIKYILD
+1611 KYILD

-1633 SRFAG
+1633 TRFAG

-1646 KAIVAGVPSATSQL
+1646 AAIVGGVPSATQQL
-1660 DSTIT
+1660 DPTIT
-1665 GIEYGNGLVQNI
+1665 GVYYANQLVQN
-1677 IKNNI
+1677 
-1682 LSVPSSA
+1682 V
-1689 ITNAAALVRKNRA
+1689 ITNVVLSSPTEAVLNAATLVRKNRT
-1702 FLQQNTV
+1702 FLQQNTL
-1709 DYANEIYPNLDYIES
+1709 DYVNETYPNLEYIES

-1744 GNERSVIAGRFY
+1744 GNERSVTAGRFY

-1779 GLAKLVAIGGKSI
+1779 GLAKLVAIGGKEI
-1792 EDGFDIVANV
+1792 EDGFDIVANI
-1802 IESGSNSAPSVVLN
+1802 IESGSNSAPNILLN
-1816 TADGIKATTAL
+1816 TDAGIKATTAQ

-1834 VATADKS
+1834 VTTNDKS
-1841 IISSSFGNI
+1841 IVSSSFGNI

-1862 TTILKNTNRGVNF
+1862 TTIVKNTNRGINF
-1875 IGGTQITSS
+1875 IGGEQITSS
-1884 NTPNTSE
+1884 VTPTDIE
-1891 KVKVTTGF
+1891 KLKVTDGF
-1899 DTVIDIVA
+1899 NTVIDIIA

-1920 NSLIRR
+1920 NSLTRR
-1926 TATSRYITTA
+1926 TETNRYITTA
-1936 SIASTYLTASNNS
+1936 SIAATYLTSSNNN

-1955 IVENGTDTL
+1955 IVENGTGSL
-1964 PTLIKNVDGLVKIT
+1964 PTLVKNVDGLVKIT

-1990 SSIAKHISGSFDT
+1990 SSLARNISGSFDR
-2003 IINILQ
+2003 IINILE
-2009 NGTGSK
+2009 NGTGSL
-2015 PTTATYNPANGN
+2015 PTIVSN
-2027 FVITIP
+2027 
-2033 NHSYKASDF
+2033 
-2042 IYLKPESFVFTCEM
+2042 
-2056 DGNRTEHKLPSVGQ
+2056 
-2070 RAYNSRLSIISVTT
+2070 
-2084 NTITVNVGIS
+2084 VN
-2094 GPDVYFT
+2094 
-2101 PTAATYDPAT
+2101 
-2111 GNFVLTVG
+2111 
-2119 PHTLS
+2119 
-2124 IGEGIVITT
+2124 
-2133 GSIAFTCDMDN
+2133 
-2144 NQSTKSYPRFG
+2144 
-2155 IDPYAGRSFKIT
+2155 
-2167 NTTYT
+2167 
-2172 TLTVN
+2172 
-2177 AGISAANKY
+2177 
-2186 FTPSAVNYNALTGD
+2186 
-2200 MDVTVGQH
+2200 
-2208 GLGVGR
+2208 
-2214 SVILVSSS
+2214 
-2222 IAFTCDQDG
+2222 
-2231 NATTHSYPRSGSDPY
+2231 
-2246 AGKSIEITS
+2246 
-2255 VGFTQHTIT
+2255 
-2264 NAPYNAETGDVT
+2264 
-2276 ITIASHGF
+2276 
-2284 SNGDYIKIS
+2284 
-2293 DNSLVYTCILDENL
+2293 
-2307 VSKSYP
+2307 
-2313 RAGYDYPSGRWLSIS
+2313 
-2328 GVTTNTF
+2328 
-2335 NINVGPSSYT
+2335 
-2345 SAHTFISATANGLQR
+2345 
-2360 QNGIFRINVG
+2360 
-2370 DAGSAS
+2370 
-2376 GSIHTFVSASANA
+2376 
-2389 IQHLPQSV
+2389 
-2397 HTFVSASTGAVKH
+2397 
-2410 LPQAAHTF
+2410 
-2418 VRADRNAVT
+2418 
-2427 PIPIIITPN
+2427 
-2436 TGANIKVTDA
+2436 NIKVTDA
-2446 TQYFGVSAATQ
+2446 TQYFGITPATQ
-2457 TEANAISASISIVTN
+2457 TEVNAISASISIVTN
-2472 IIANGTGSLPTV
+2472 IIANGTGSLPNI
-2484 TLYTSSISSSNVV
+2484 TLYTSSISSSNVI

-2504 SNLDF
+2504 NNLDF

-2535 LKGILSGSAEDL
+2535 LKFIISGSAEDL
-2547 IFNANSAS
+2547 IWNANSAS
-2555 VFNGK
+2555 VFNGVY
-2560 FYYQFPSQAQGAQ
+2560 YYQFPSQAQSAQ

-2588 QKLVLNTLF
+2588 QKLVLNTPF

-2604 QTAYTLLVNNKE
+2604 QNAYTLLVNNKDF
-2616 LIKNEVIPYIS
+2616 IKDEVIPYIS
-2627 SSWSTHQYIETTCK
+2627 SSWSTHQYVESTCK
-2641 RDVGHIIDAVSTDLL
+2641 RDIVHIIDAVSTDLL
-2656 YGGNERTV
+2656 YGGNERTI
-2664 NAGIFYYQYPSDAT
+2664 NAGVFYYKYPSEAT

-2691 ARNLAFKI
+2691 ARDIAFKI
-2699 IRGNTFVKVSQN
+2699 LRGNTFTKVSQN

-2721 NRAFIQNEVISYI
+2721 NREFIQNEVISYV

-2739 TASYNEVTCKRDVGH
+2739 TTSYNETTCKRDVGH
-2754 ILDAVTTDIVYG
+2754 ILDAITTDLVYG

-2774 GKFYYEYPSQATT
+2774 GVFYYEYPSQATT
-2787 SQLGPTL
+2787 SQLGATL
-2794 SGIKYAKDLTDSVL
+2794 SGVKYAKDLTDKIL
-2808 KNSTFVSASNS
+2808 KNSSFTFANNS
-2819 NIIAYELIFNNKA
+2819 NITAYELIHDNRT

-2845 WSAFSYNQT
+2845 WSSFNYNEA
-2854 TCKRDIGYILDAVA
+2854 TCKRDVGYILDAVA

-2918 TEKIVANLLLQSPT
+2918 TEKIVANILLQSPT

-2941 LLDNKKFI
+2941 LTDNKKFI

-2961 SGGDGFYYNET
+2961 SGDDGFYYNET
-2972 TCKRDIGHIIDAVRT
+2972 TCKRDIGYIIDAVRT
-2987 DLVYGGNERSSKA
+2987 DLLYGGNERSSKA

-3014 GSVSPTAATQKGPT
+3014 GSISPTAATQKGPT
-3028 LDGIK
+3028 LDGIQ
-3033 YVAGTAENI
+3033 YVAGTAQNI
-3042 IANKVLISPT
+3042 ISNKVLVTPT
-3052 GFTTSSVN
+3052 GFVTSSVS
-3060 LLRQNKKFIQ
+3060 LLRQNKKLIQ

-3089 TCRRD
+3089 KCRRD
-3094 VGYILDAVITDNFYG
+3094 VGYILDAVITDTFYG

-3125 SLATKSTQVRETVA
+3125 SLATKSTQVRETVD
-3139 GVDYAKAV
+3139 GVDYAKAL

-3175 AQYTSSSISASIIE
+3175 TQYTSSLGATTIE

-3197 GLVTG
+3197 ALVTN
-3202 IINDGV
+3202 IIENG
-3208 KSFTPTTAT
+3208 
-3217 YNPADGEFVIT
+3217 
-3228 IPSHTLTKYNSIY
+3228 
-3241 IRPESFVFTC
+3241 
-3251 EMDGNRTEHKLPGV
+3251 
-3265 GQYPYSNKLQIQ
+3265 
-3277 SVTTNTITVNV
+3277 
-3288 GASGPNVEFTPTS
+3288 
-3301 ASYNP
+3301 
-3306 ATGNFVVTVGTHN
+3306 
-3319 LSVGEGIVL
+3319 L
-3328 STGSFAFTCDMDN
+3328 ST
-3341 NQSTKSYP
+3341 
-3349 RFGIDPYSVRSIPL
+3349 L
-3363 TAVTD
+3363 
-3368 TTLTFNVGVSA
+3368 
-3379 ANKYFTPT
+3379 
-3387 SASYNAL
+3387 
-3394 TGDMVVTV
+3394 
-3402 GQHGLGVGRSV
+3402 
-3413 TLASASIAFTCDQDN
+3413 
-3428 NATTHSYPRSGSDP
+3428 
-3442 YAGKSIV
+3442 
-3449 ITSVGTSSHTI
+3449 
-3460 TNAPYNSSTGVV
+3460 
-3472 TLTVAGHGFSNGDY
+3472 
-3486 IKISDNS
+3486 
-3493 LTYTCVLDDYSVSK
+3493 
-3507 SYPRPGYDYPS
+3507 
-3518 GRWLEISNVTTNTF
+3518 
-3532 TINVGSSNYIG
+3532 
-3543 AHTFISATANGLQ
+3543 
-3556 RQTGTFTINVGDAG
+3556 
-3570 SASGSIHTFVSAS
+3570 
-3583 ANAIQHLPQSV
+3583 
-3594 HTFVSASA
+3594 
-3602 GAIKHLPQS
+3602 
-3611 AHTFIRTTK
+3611 
-3620 NSISTIPVLVQNG
+3620 PVLVQNG
-3633 DSLIK
+3633 DGLIK
-3638 VTNTAQYSSSISAS
+3638 VTNTIQYSSSISAS

-3662 FKHVADIIEKGVAF
+3662 FKHVADIIENGVAF
-3676 VPDSLARNYDYGF
+3676 VPDSLARNYNYGF
-3689 ELSTPTLLHIS
+3689 ELATPTLLHIS

-3742 ASTSSSLKV
+3742 TNTSSSLKV
-3751 TNANPIKQSISAS
+3751 TNANPIRQAISAS

-3774 FDLILNVIENGT
+3774 FDLILSVIENGT

-3805 PQLISGSASGRLQ
+3805 PQLISGSGAGRLQ

-3829 IDVLLSN
+3829 IDVLLNN
-3836 GTSSIGFNPSTYP
+3836 GTSSISFKPSTYP
-3849 IANSNAKI
+3849 IANSNTKI

-3863 LISNSKFIV
+3863 LVSNSKFIV

-3920 KFYFDYPSNATGS
+3920 KFYFDFPSNATGS

-3969 SASWNSLRNN
+3969 SASWNSLRAN

-3994 WSNFDY
+3994 WSSFGY

-4007 DIGYVIDAV
+4007 DIGYIIDAV

-4032 RYYYDYPSQATN
+4032 RYYYDFPSQATDS
-4044 AQLEP
+4044 QLEP
-4049 TLTGIRYAKGTAMNV
+4049 TLTGVRYAKGTAMNV

-4070 FTASLEV
+4070 FTSSLEV

-4090 IQSESVAYVNVK
+4090 IQSESIAFVNVK

-4137 DNGDYYYQFPS
+4137 KNADYYYEFPS
-4148 QANGF
+4148 QANGS
-4153 GSQVVQTTDAIK
+4153 GSQVVETVEAIK
-4165 YAARFTTASIS
+4165 YAARITTASIS
-4176 STLIAAPLV
+4176 STLIGTPQIIA
-4185 IPNTQANIKVTNATQ
+4185 NTLGNIKVTNATQ
-4200 LVTSSLFGTVAEST
+4200 LVTSSLFGTVVEANAI
-4214 KVSASISIVT
+4214 SASISIVA
-4224 NIIANGTGSLPTLI
+4224 NIVRNGTGSLPTLI
-4238 PYVTPSAD
+4238 PYTTPSVD
-4246 TNVIYAYNLLKA
+4246 TNVIYSYNLLKA

-4279 YDESKCGR
+4279 YNEASCSR
-4287 DLRGILSGS
+4287 DLRFILSGS

-4305 SASLFNG
+4305 SASIFNG
-4312 IFYYQYPSQA
+4312 VFYYQFPSAATSSQL
-4322 QGAQINQTL
+4322 NQTL
-4331 DGINYASKL
+4331 DGINYASRL

-4345 QNVTYVTASANV
+4345 QNVTYVTASAVV

-4382 WSTASYVETTC
+4382 WSTASYDEVTC

-4417 YAGIFYY
+4417 NAGVFYY
-4424 LYPSQANG
+4424 LYPSQAQG
-4432 TGSQVQATLTGVN
+4432 AQLQPTLTGVK
-4445 YAGQL
+4445 YAGQT

-4455 ASLTFV
+4455 KSLTFV
-4461 TASQIV
+4461 TASQLV

-4494 TFEYDKDKCKRDTG
+4494 TFEYDKDKCKRDVG
-4508 FIIDGVI
+4508 YILDGVT
-4515 TDLLYGGNERG
+4515 TDLLYGGNERTVL
-4526 SFNGE
+4526 NGE
-4531 FYYKYPSKAIIEG
+4531 FYYLYPSLAIVEG

-4552 GQTIDGINYASRIAQ
+4552 GQTIDGINYAGRLAQ
-4567 KIAKNILFVTASVEA
+4567 KVVKNVVFVTASLEA

-4657 KGVPSTQNQLD
+4657 SGVPSTQNQLD
-4668 PTLTGIRY
+4668 PTITGIRY
-4676 AGKLSKKVIINPT
+4676 AGKISKNVIINPT

-4699 TAQLLTDNKQLI
+4699 TAKLLTDNKQLI
-4711 QKETITF
+4711 QKETIEF
-4718 LSSSWSN
+4718 LSSSWSG
-4725 LKYNEASCSRD
+4725 LRYNEVSCSRD

-4766 PSVAIVESYGDN
+4766 PSVAILESYSDN
-4778 NGQKKQTIDGINFAR
+4778 NGQKKQTVDGINFAR
-4793 GISEK
+4793 GLSEK
-4798 IVANTLLSY
+4798 IVSNTLLTY
-4807 LAPATK
+4807 LAPSTK

-4821 KGGKDELKQR
+4821 KAGKDELKQR

-4887 AVVVTRDQLLETL
+4887 AIAVTRDQLLETL

-4913 AAGAPLEVFGSLIVA
+4913 AAGAPLEAFGSLIVA

-4949 GGSGVADPAFEITEL
+4949 GGSGVANPAFEITEL

>member
-16 ISGSLSIQQNVEIGQ
+16 ITGSLTINESLFLGN

-39 FVSKSFFFG
+39 FVSKSFFLG
-48 NDLNDKSEITGSVF
+48 NDTGSKSEITSSVF
-62 LTGSLV
+62 VTGSFTV
-68 IDGELRTAAPNTIL
+68 DGLFSLGAQTLFSGTASFA
-82 SVTSSNSILAVDTQ
+82 SESVDTQ
-96 RYAGILAKDFGA
+96 RYSGILAKDFGA
-108 NVPTLYVSS
+108 NLPTLYVSS

-127 TIQFPLRTIKRAAS
+127 TIQYPLRTIKRAAA
-141 LAAPG
+141 LASPG

-199 PTEDLFLVNAGC
+199 PTEDLFHVNAGC
-211 YIAEVTMGGLRLYP
+211 YIAEVTMGGLRLFP

-243 ITTSPYVQN
+243 ITTSPYIQN

-334 GGQATLNN
+334 GGHATLNN

-359 ISGSGGNIQARDSVR
+359 ISGSGGNIAARDSVR
-374 GTWSCVVN
+374 GTWSCVVD

-405 ITAPSLYTQ
+405 LTSPALYTQ
-414 SRVSATTTLSTTA
+414 SRVSVGTPLSTAA
-427 ADEIFSDYTLI
+427 ADEISADYTLI

-476 SSISATQHDLNTI
+476 SSIAAASYDTGSISA
-489 SSSYAALLSILANG
+489 SYAALLSILANG

-510 SNTSASKQIGTDVIE
+510 SNTSSSRQIGTDVI
-525 QITNIATN
+525 QPIANTSPF
-533 YTASVSSSFG
+533 TGSVSSSFG
-543 TVLNII
+543 TVINII

-560 ANTSGSIKGGT
+560 ANTSASIKGGT
-571 TEQIMLGVTSSLA
+571 TEQTMLGVTSSLA

-601 NGTGSNIL
+601 NGTGSNII
-609 SIPANHKK
+609 SIPANHQK

-625 SSSFDF
+625 SSSFNF
-631 EGLGSNP
+631 EGIGSNP

-651 VNAIEIFGGIEY
+651 IDAIETFGGIEY

-670 QLEGITE
+670 QLAGITE
-677 KYDYNIGMVN
+677 RYDYNIGMVN

-702 APNKLYYVS
+702 APNRLYYVS
-711 QNRSLMGGKIEIV
+711 QNRSSMGGVINIV

-745 SGSIAKTGI
+745 SGSIAKTNI
-754 DVVTAYEILVSNIE
+754 DIVTAYEILTNNKI
-768 FIKDEVIQFVS
+768 FIQDEVIQFVS

-794 DVGYIVNGV
+794 DVGYIVDGV

-826 SEATTTQLGPTLTA
+826 SQATTTQLGPTLTA

-846 VSLNLIRGKVYTE
+846 VSLNLIRGNVYVE
-859 PTTEVDDVWN
+859 PTTEVDDVWDA
-869 TIRDNKTFVQN
+869 IRDNKTFVQN

-895 NEAKCRRD
+895 NEEKCRRD

-912 TDAKYGG
+912 TDIKYGG
-919 NERSIIA
+919 NERSITA

-949 GQTSDGIRY
+949 GQTTDGIRY

-967 KKKTFTAPTASILSA
+967 KQRNFTSPPASTLSA

-1003 AFPNLKYIQAT
+1003 AFPNLKYNQTT

-1034 IERGITAGRY
+1034 IERGIIAGRY

-1070 GDTIVQNQI
+1070 GDTIVQNII

-1084 IVYNDEKNFRLSTLT
+1084 IVYNDEKNFKLASGSYDTSISPNGL
-1099 NATSSFSG
+1099 NITSSFSG
-1107 SATQQTFIGNTFS
+1107 SVTQQTFIGNTFS
-1120 IIEGIVARGLSSVK
+1120 IIEGIVARGLSSIK

-1151 NVSTGSQITSSN
+1151 SVSSGSQTTSSY

-1168 VTTIG
+1168 VNTIG
-1173 RNFDVVNTIIGGGLV
+1173 RNFDIVNTIIDGGLV
-1188 AEPLFTSSHVG
+1188 AEPLFTSSHAG

-1215 SGSATSS
+1215 SGSAMAS

-1229 VARIIINGTGSL
+1229 ITGIITDGVKSFTPTTATYNPADGNFVMTIPSHTLKTSNGIYLRPESFVFTCDMDGNRTEHKLPSAGQPAYTNRLKIQSVTNNTVTVNVGASGPNVQFTPTNATYNPANGDFVLTIGSHTLSIGEGIVITTGSIAFTCDMDNNQSVKSYPRFGIDPFAGRSMMITNTTATTLTVNVGASGPNKYFTPTTASYNALTGDMVVTVGQHGL
-1241 GELKLN
+1241 GVGRSVVLENNSIAFTCDQDGN
-1247 TSQSIKVT
+1247 TTTHSYPRSGSDPYAEQSIVITSVGATQHTVTNAPYNAETGDVTLTIASHSFSNGDYVKIADNSLTYTCILDGNLVSKSYPRVGYDYPSGRWLAISNVTTNTFDINIGASSYTSAHTFVSATANGVERQNGIFTINVGDAGSASGSIHTFVSASSNAIKHLPQSVHTFVSASANAIKHLPQSTHTFVRTNQNSVSTVPVLVQNTYGLIKVT
-1255 NTVFTA
+1255 NNVFIT
-1261 SSAATTAESASIS
+1261 SSAATNVQSASIS
-1274 SSFALVERVLI
+1274 SSFGLVERVLK
-1285 NGTSVIPA
+1285 NGTSIIPA
-1293 LTSSLNGN
+1293 LTSSLNAN
-1301 IKVTSGT
+1301 IKVTNAS
-1308 QIVSS
+1308 QYISAS
-1313 SLYSGSLENVAF
+1313 YSASTSDVNF

-1338 FGEGASPA
+1338 GGEF
-1346 ITLYSAP
+1346 SAP
-1353 VLSTSNIASYNLL
+1353 AFQTYTNRITSSNSVAAYEIL
-1366 KLNIPFIV
+1366 KNNIPFIV

-1379 YISSSWSSF
+1379 YLSSSWSAAS
-1388 EYDESK
+1388 YDEDK
-1394 CKRDLTGILSGSAED
+1394 CRRDLGFILSGSAED
-1409 LIFNA
+1409 LIWNA
-1414 NSASIFNGNFYLEF
+1414 NSASVFNGLFYWEF
-1428 PSKANDS
+1428 PSQAQGA
-1435 QLAQTLDAINYASR
+1435 QLQQTLDGINYASR
-1449 LAQKVIQNIPF
+1449 LAQKVILNTPF
-1460 AAPSSNV
+1460 VAPSSDV
-1467 TNAKV
+1467 TKAKV

-1491 SWIAHDYNETTCKRD
+1491 SWIGHDYNETTCKRD

-1518 VYGGNERTRVA
+1518 VYGGNERSRVA
-1529 AYYYYTYP
+1529 SYYYFTYP

-1543 QLMQTIDGINYANRL
+1543 QLMQTVDGINYANRL

-1564 NTTFIQAE
+1564 NSTFIQAE

-1601 SDAPYDDTKC
+1601 SDAPYDDIKC
-1611 RRDIKYILD
+1611 RRDVKYILD

-1633 SRFAG
+1633 SKFAG
-1638 EYYYRYPS
+1638 EYYYEYPS
-1646 KAIVAGVPSATSQL
+1646 KAIVAGVPSATAQL

-1665 GIEYGNGLVQNI
+1665 GIDYGSGLVQNI

-1682 LSVPSSA
+1682 LSLPSA
-1689 ITNAAALVRKNRA
+1689 EITNAAALVRKNRA
-1702 FLQQNTV
+1702 FLQQNTI
-1709 DYANEIYPNLDYIES
+1709 DYVNETYPNLDYIES

-1744 GNERSVIAGRFY
+1744 GNERSITAGRFY

-1802 IESGSNSAPSVVLN
+1802 IESGSNSAPIVVLN
-1816 TADGIKATTAL
+1816 TAAGIKATTAQ

-1834 VATADKS
+1834 VGTNDKS
-1841 IISSSFGNI
+1841 IVSSSFGNV

-1862 TTILKNTNRGVNF
+1862 TTIVKNTNRGVNVL
-1875 IGGTQITSS
+1875 GGVQITSS
-1884 NTPNTSE
+1884 NTPATSE

-1899 DTVIDIVA
+1899 DTVITIVA

-1920 NSLIRR
+1920 NSLIKR
-1926 TATSRYITTA
+1926 TTTNSYITTA

-1955 IVENGTDTL
+1955 IVENGTGSL
-1964 PTLIKNVDGLVKIT
+1964 PTLVKNTDSLVKIT
-1978 NTNQY
+1978 NTNQF

-1990 SSIAKHISGSFDT
+1990 SSLARNISGSFDK
-2003 IINILQ
+2003 IINILE
-2009 NGTGSK
+2009 NGTGSL
-2015 PTTATYNPANGN
+2015 PT
-2027 FVITIP
+2027 I
-2033 NHSYKASDF
+2033 
-2042 IYLKPESFVFTCEM
+2042 
-2056 DGNRTEHKLPSVGQ
+2056 
-2070 RAYNSRLSIISVTT
+2070 VT
-2084 NTITVNVGIS
+2084 NVN
-2094 GPDVYFT
+2094 
-2101 PTAATYDPAT
+2101 
-2111 GNFVLTVG
+2111 
-2119 PHTLS
+2119 
-2124 IGEGIVITT
+2124 
-2133 GSIAFTCDMDN
+2133 
-2144 NQSTKSYPRFG
+2144 
-2155 IDPYAGRSFKIT
+2155 
-2167 NTTYT
+2167 
-2172 TLTVN
+2172 
-2177 AGISAANKY
+2177 
-2186 FTPSAVNYNALTGD
+2186 
-2200 MDVTVGQH
+2200 
-2208 GLGVGR
+2208 
-2214 SVILVSSS
+2214 
-2222 IAFTCDQDG
+2222 
-2231 NATTHSYPRSGSDPY
+2231 
-2246 AGKSIEITS
+2246 
-2255 VGFTQHTIT
+2255 
-2264 NAPYNAETGDVT
+2264 
-2276 ITIASHGF
+2276 
-2284 SNGDYIKIS
+2284 
-2293 DNSLVYTCILDENL
+2293 
-2307 VSKSYP
+2307 
-2313 RAGYDYPSGRWLSIS
+2313 
-2328 GVTTNTF
+2328 
-2335 NINVGPSSYT
+2335 
-2345 SAHTFISATANGLQR
+2345 
-2360 QNGIFRINVG
+2360 
-2370 DAGSAS
+2370 
-2376 GSIHTFVSASANA
+2376 
-2389 IQHLPQSV
+2389 
-2397 HTFVSASTGAVKH
+2397 
-2410 LPQAAHTF
+2410 
-2418 VRADRNAVT
+2418 
-2427 PIPIIITPN
+2427 
-2436 TGANIKVTDA
+2436 NIKVTNA
-2446 TQYFGVSAATQ
+2446 TQYFGVNAATQ

-2472 IIANGTGSLPTV
+2472 IIANGTGSLPNV
-2484 TLYTSSISSSNVV
+2484 TLYTSSISSSNVI

-2535 LKGILSGSAEDL
+2535 LAFILSGSAEDL
-2547 IFNANSAS
+2547 IWNANSAS

-2560 FYYQFPSQAQGAQ
+2560 FYYEFPSQAQGAQ

-2604 QTAYTLLVNNKE
+2604 KDAYTLLVNNKE
-2616 LIKNEVIPYIS
+2616 FIKDEVIPYIS
-2627 SSWSTHQYIETTCK
+2627 SSWSTHQYVESTCK
-2641 RDVGHIIDAVSTDLL
+2641 RDIVHIIDAVSTDLL
-2656 YGGNERTV
+2656 YGGNERTI
-2664 NAGIFYYQYPSDAT
+2664 NAGVFYYLYPSEAT

-2691 ARNLAFKI
+2691 AKNLAFKI
-2699 IRGNTFVKVSQN
+2699 LRRNTFIPVSQN

-2739 TASYNEVTCKRDVGH
+2739 TASYNETTCKRDVGH

-2794 SGIKYAKDLTDSVL
+2794 SGIKYAKDLTNKVL
-2808 KNSTFVSASNS
+2808 INSTFVSASNS
-2819 NIIAYELIFNNKA
+2819 NVTAYELIFNNKA

-2845 WSAFSYNQT
+2845 WSAFPYNQT

-2892 ATVGNDGDTGGQLN
+2892 AIVGNDGDTGGQLN

-2941 LLDNKKFI
+2941 LTDNKKFI

-2961 SGGDGFYYNET
+2961 SGDDGFSYNET
-2972 TCKRDIGHIIDAVRT
+2972 TCKRDIGYIVDAVRT
-2987 DLVYGGNERSSKA
+2987 DLLYGGNERSSKA

-3014 GSVSPTAATQKGPT
+3014 GSISPTTATQKGPT
-3028 LDGIK
+3028 LDGIQ
-3033 YVAGTAENI
+3033 YLAGTAENI

-3052 GFTTSSVN
+3052 GFVTSSVS
-3060 LLRQNKKFIQ
+3060 LLRQNKLFIQ

-3089 TCRRD
+3089 KCRRD
-3094 VGYILDAVITDNFYG
+3094 VGYILDAVITDTFYG

-3125 SLATKSTQVRETVA
+3125 SLATKSTQVRETVE
-3139 GVDYAKAV
+3139 GVDYAKALS
-3147 AKAIVQNIKLNSPT
+3147 KAIVQNIKLNSPT

-3166 DGNIKVTNT
+3166 DGNIKVTD
-3175 AQYTSSSISASIIE
+3175 AVQYTSSSISASISE

-3197 GLVTG
+3197 ALVTN
-3202 IINDGV
+3202 IIKNG
-3208 KSFTPTTAT
+3208 
-3217 YNPADGEFVIT
+3217 
-3228 IPSHTLTKYNSIY
+3228 LT
-3241 IRPESFVFTC
+3241 
-3251 EMDGNRTEHKLPGV
+3251 
-3265 GQYPYSNKLQIQ
+3265 
-3277 SVTTNTITVNV
+3277 
-3288 GASGPNVEFTPTS
+3288 
-3301 ASYNP
+3301 
-3306 ATGNFVVTVGTHN
+3306 
-3319 LSVGEGIVL
+3319 
-3328 STGSFAFTCDMDN
+3328 
-3341 NQSTKSYP
+3341 
-3349 RFGIDPYSVRSIPL
+3349 SIP
-3363 TAVTD
+3363 
-3368 TTLTFNVGVSA
+3368 
-3379 ANKYFTPT
+3379 
-3387 SASYNAL
+3387 
-3394 TGDMVVTV
+3394 
-3402 GQHGLGVGRSV
+3402 
-3413 TLASASIAFTCDQDN
+3413 
-3428 NATTHSYPRSGSDP
+3428 
-3442 YAGKSIV
+3442 
-3449 ITSVGTSSHTI
+3449 TI
-3460 TNAPYNSSTGVV
+3460 
-3472 TLTVAGHGFSNGDY
+3472 
-3486 IKISDNS
+3486 I
-3493 LTYTCVLDDYSVSK
+3493 
-3507 SYPRPGYDYPS
+3507 
-3518 GRWLEISNVTTNTF
+3518 
-3532 TINVGSSNYIG
+3532 
-3543 AHTFISATANGLQ
+3543 
-3556 RQTGTFTINVGDAG
+3556 
-3570 SASGSIHTFVSAS
+3570 
-3583 ANAIQHLPQSV
+3583 
-3594 HTFVSASA
+3594 
-3602 GAIKHLPQS
+3602 
-3611 AHTFIRTTK
+3611 
-3620 NSISTIPVLVQNG
+3620 QNG
-3633 DSLIK
+3633 DGLIK
-3638 VTNTAQYSSSISAS
+3638 VTNTTQYSSSISAS

-3662 FKHVADIIEKGVAF
+3662 FKHVADIIENGVAF

-3742 ASTSSSLKV
+3742 TNTSSSLKV

-3786 SVLPTI
+3786 LVLPTI

-3836 GTSSIGFNPSTYP
+3836 GTSSIGFKPSTYP
-3849 IANSNAKI
+3849 IANTNAKI

-3863 LISNSKFIV
+3863 LVSNSKFIV

-3920 KFYFDYPSNATGS
+3920 KFYFDFPSKANGS

-3956 VFTHISA
+3956 PFTHISA

-3969 SASWNSLRNN
+3969 SASWNSLRAN

-3994 WSNFDY
+3994 WDEFEYTES
-4000 NETTCKR
+4000 TCRR
-4007 DIGYVIDAV
+4007 DIGYIIDAV

-4032 RYYYDYPSQATN
+4032 RYYYDFPSQATN

-4049 TLTGIRYAKGTAMNV
+4049 TLTGVRYAKGTAMNV

-4090 IQSESVAYVNVK
+4090 IQSESIAFVNAK

-4137 DNGDYYYQFPS
+4137 KNGDYYYQFPS
-4148 QANGF
+4148 QANGS
-4153 GSQVVQTTDAIK
+4153 GSQVVETIEAIK
-4165 YAARFTTASIS
+4165 YAARITTASIS
-4176 STLIAAPLV
+4176 STLIGTPSIVL
-4185 IPNTQANIKVTNATQ
+4185 NTLGNIKVTNANQ
-4200 LVTSSLFGTVAEST
+4200 YISASSATSTEATIL
-4214 KVSASISIVT
+4214 SASIAIVT
-4224 NIIANGTGSLPTLI
+4224 NIVAKGTGSAIISASLSLPTSSYTTTVSNDNRWI
-4238 PYVTPSAD
+4238 
-4246 TNVIYAYNLLKA
+4246 AYGILKN
-4258 NIGFIVSESIA
+4258 NISFIQDETIA

-4279 YDESKCGR
+4279 YDESKCRR
-4287 DLRGILSGS
+4287 DVGLIISGA
-4296 AEDLLYNAN
+4296 AEDLVFNSN
-4305 SASLFNG
+4305 SASLVNG
-4312 IFYYQYPSQA
+4312 KFYFESASQA
-4322 QGAQINQTL
+4322 QGAQLNQTL

-4340 AQNIV
+4340 AQKVI
-4345 QNVTYVTASANV
+4345 QNVTYVTASAVV

-4363 IRKNREFIQNETI
+4363 IRNNREFIQSESI

-4382 WSTASYVETTC
+4382 WSTAEYSESIC
-4393 KRDVGHI
+4393 KRDIGHI

-4417 YAGIFYY
+4417 NAGVFYY
-4424 LYPSQANG
+4424 LYPSQAQ
-4432 TGSQVQATLTGVN
+4432 GSQLQPTLAGVN

-4467 SASVNLLRKNREFIQ
+4467 SASVNLLRKNRDFIQ
-4482 NETLAYLTASWS
+4482 KETLAYLTASWS
-4494 TFEYDKDKCKRDTG
+4494 TFEYDKDKCKRDVG
-4508 FIIDGVI
+4508 YILDGVT

-4526 SFNGE
+4526 VFSGE

-4567 KIAKNILFVTASVEA
+4567 KIAKNTLFVTASLEA

-4590 KNKSFVAAET
+4590 KNKQFVAAET
-4600 IAYVSSSWSGVYYNE
+4600 IAYVSSSWSGVYYNQ

-4630 TDVLYGGQERSVIAG
+4630 TDVLYGGQERTVIAG

-4657 KGVPSTQNQLD
+4657 KGVPSTLNQLD

-4676 AGKLSKKVIINPT
+4676 AGKLSKKVVTNPT
-4689 YLVPSASLLT
+4689 YIDANIVSASLVLT
-4699 TAQLLTDNKQLI
+4699 AKLLTDNKELI

-4766 PSVAIVESYGDN
+4766 PSVAILESYGDN

-4807 LAPATK
+4807 LAPSTK

-4821 KGGKDELKQR
+4821 KSGKDELKQR

-4900 ETNRYLRTRAEFI
+4900 ETNRYLRTKAEFI
-4913 AAGAPLEVFGSLIVA
+4913 AAGAPLETFGSLIVA

-4949 GGSGVADPAFEITEL
+4949 GGSGVANPLFEITEL

-4971 TSGNQDGDFRIGTG
+4971 TSGNETGDFRIGTG

>member
-16 ISGSLSIQQNVEIGQ
+16 ISASLSIGENIYVGQ
-31 DAIISGSL
+31 DAIISGSI
-39 FVSKSFFFG
+39 FVSQSFFLG
-48 NDLNDKSEITGSVF
+48 NDTGSKSEITGSVF

-68 IDGELRTAAPNTIL
+68 IDGELRTSAPNTIL

-108 NVPTLYVSS
+108 NLPTLYVSS
-117 TDGDDTNDGR
+117 TDGDDSNDGR
-127 TIQFPLRTIKRAAS
+127 SIQYPLRTIKRAAL

-154 TGSISN
+154 TGSIFN

-199 PTEDLFLVNAGC
+199 PTEDLFYVNSGC

-225 DQINPEKGFAV
+225 DQINPERGFAV

-350 GMYASGSRL
+350 GMYASGSRF
-359 ISGSGGNIQARDSVR
+359 ISGSGGNIAARDSVR
-374 GTWSCVVN
+374 GTWSCVVD
-382 VLNKGLENGLPT
+382 VLNKGLENGLPS

-405 ITAPSLYTQ
+405 LTSPALYTQ
-414 SRVSATTTLSTTA
+414 SRVSAGTTLSTVA
-427 ADEIFSDYTLI
+427 ADEISADYRLI

-461 GFDSPYNILGAEQIT
+461 GFDSPYNILGAEQVT
-476 SSISATQHDLNTI
+476 SSISAASYDTGSI
-489 SSSYAALLSILANG
+489 SASYAALLSILANG

-510 SNTSASKQIGTDVIE
+510 SNTSSSRQIGSDTI
-525 QITNIATN
+525 QPIANAATT

-543 TVLNII
+543 TVINII
-549 TKGVSVKPTYI
+549 TNGVSVKPTYV

-571 TEQIMLGVTSSLA
+571 TPQTMLGVTSSLE
-584 TINSISASF
+584 TINSVSASF

-609 SIPANHKK
+609 SIPANHQK
-617 SFVITNNN
+617 SFVISNNN
-625 SSSFDF
+625 SSSFNF
-631 EGLGSNP
+631 EGIGSNP

-651 VNAIEIFGGIEY
+651 VEAIETFGGIEY

-677 KYDYNIGMVN
+677 KYDYNIGIVN

-702 APNKLYYVS
+702 APNRLYYVS
-711 QNRSLMGGKIEIV
+711 QNKSSMGGKIDIV
-724 NSSTTPF
+724 NSSATPF

-740 PATIQ
+740 PAIIQ
-745 SGSIAKTGI
+745 SGSIAKTNI
-754 DVVTAYEILVSNIE
+754 DIVTAYEILVNNIA
-768 FIKDEVIQFVS
+768 FIQDEVIQYVS

-794 DVGYIVNGV
+794 DVAYIVSGS

-826 SEATTTQLGPTLTA
+826 SQATTTQLGPTLTA
-840 MKHAAG
+840 MKHAAE
-846 VSLNLIRGKVYTE
+846 VSLNLIRGKVYVE
-859 PTTEVDDVWN
+859 PSTEVTDVWE

-895 NEAKCRRD
+895 NEEKCRRD

-926 GEYYYQYPSL
+926 GEYYYLYPSL

-949 GQTSDGIRY
+949 GQTTDGIRY

-967 KKKTFTAPTASILSA
+967 KKRNFTAPAASTLSA

-1003 AFPNLKYIQAT
+1003 AFPNLKYNQAT

-1034 IERGITAGRY
+1034 IERGVKAGRY

-1107 SATQQTFIGNTFS
+1107 SATQQTSIGNTFS
-1120 IIEGIVARGLSSVK
+1120 IIEGIVARGLNSIK

-1151 NVSTGSQITSSN
+1151 SVSSGSQTTSSY
-1163 TTPNE
+1163 TTPDE
-1168 VTTIG
+1168 VNTIG

-1188 AEPLFTSSHVG
+1188 AEPLFTSSQANAIAV
-1199 LTKVTTG
+1199 TG
-1206 TQTTASFAV
+1206 TSQTTASLAV
-1215 SGSATSS
+1215 SGSVTSS
-1222 LSSSFAL
+1222 ISASFGY
-1229 VARIIINGTGSL
+1229 VATIITNGTGSL
-1241 GELKLN
+1241 GTLVSNLN
-1247 TSQSIKVT
+1247 SNIKVTNTPQYITGSSYYGTNTQSTQLSSSIKIITDILEGGLSFVPALTSSVSASIKVT
-1255 NTVFTA
+1255 NA
-1261 SSAATTAESASIS
+1261 SQYIS
-1274 SSFALVERVLI
+1274 SSYA
-1285 NGTSVIPA
+1285 
-1293 LTSSLNGN
+1293 
-1301 IKVTSGT
+1301 
-1308 QIVSS
+1308 
-1313 SLYSGSLENVAF
+1313 SGSDVNF

-1338 FGEGASPA
+1338 GGEF
-1346 ITLYSAP
+1346 SAP
-1353 VLSTSNIASYNLL
+1353 AFQIYTNRVTSSNSVAAYEIL
-1366 KLNIPFIV
+1366 KNNIPFIV

-1379 YISSSWSSF
+1379 YLSSSWAGF
-1388 EYDESK
+1388 AYDETK
-1394 CKRDLTGILSGSAED
+1394 CRRDLGFILSGSAED
-1409 LIFNA
+1409 LIWNA
-1414 NSASIFNGNFYLEF
+1414 NSASVFNGLFYWEF
-1428 PSKANDS
+1428 PSQAQGA
-1435 QLAQTLDAINYASR
+1435 QLQQTLDGINYASR
-1449 LAQKVIQNIPF
+1449 LAQKVIQNVTFITASVNTLN
-1460 AAPSSNV
+1460 AASLLVN
-1467 TNAKV
+1467 NKV
-1472 LLRNNTQF
+1472 F
-1480 IKDETIAYLSS
+1480 IQDETIAYLSS
-1491 SWIAHDYNETTCKRD
+1491 SWSEQAYIESTCKRD
-1506 VGHIL
+1506 VGHVI
-1511 DAAITDM
+1511 DAIRTDL
-1518 VYGGNERTRVA
+1518 VYGGNERSRNA
-1529 AYYYYTYP
+1529 GIYYYQYP
-1537 SAATGS
+1537 SQATGS
-1543 QLMQTIDGINYANRL
+1543 QLLPTLDGINYAGRMI
-1558 AQKTVL
+1558 QKIVTGSV
-1564 NTTFIQAE
+1564 FVSAE
-1572 SNKINASNLIRLNR
+1572 GNKVNASNLILRNKN
-1586 DLIANEVVEYVSSSW
+1586 LIANEVVAYVSSSW
-1601 SDAPYDDTKC
+1601 SEAEYNQAKCLRDT
-1611 RRDIKYILD
+1611 KYILD

-1633 SRFAG
+1633 TRFAG

-1646 KAIVAGVPSATSQL
+1646 AAIVGGVPSITQQL
-1660 DSTIT
+1660 DPTIT
-1665 GIEYGNGLVQNI
+1665 GVNYANQLVQNI
-1677 IKNNI
+1677 IKNI
-1682 LSVPSSA
+1682 VLSAPSTSA
-1689 ITNAAALVRKNRA
+1689 LNAASLLKTNRA

-1709 DYANEIYPNLDYIES
+1709 DYANETYPNLEYIES
-1724 KCYRDTGFIVDAVIT
+1724 KCYRDSGFIVDAVIT

-1744 GNERSVIAGRFY
+1744 GNERSITAGRFY

-1802 IESGSNSAPSVVLN
+1802 IESGSNSAPNVVLN
-1816 TADGIKATTAL
+1816 TAAGIKATTAQ

-1834 VATADKS
+1834 VATNDKS

-1850 LNIVSNGTGSIP
+1850 LNILSNGTGSIP
-1862 TTILKNTNRGVNF
+1862 TTIVKNTNKGVNVL
-1875 IGGTQITSS
+1875 GGTQITSS
-1884 NTPNTSE
+1884 TTPATTE

-1899 DTVIDIVA
+1899 DIIIDIVA

-1920 NSLIRR
+1920 NSLIKR
-1926 TATSRYITTA
+1926 TTTNSYITTA
-1936 SIASTYLTASNNS
+1936 SISSTYLTASNNN

-1955 IVENGTDTL
+1955 IVENGTGSL
-1964 PTLIKNVDGLVKIT
+1964 PTLVKNTDSFVKIT
-1978 NTNQY
+1978 NTNQF
-1983 TSSVIIS
+1983 TSSIIIS
-1990 SSIAKHISGSFDT
+1990 SSLARGISGSFDK
-2003 IINILQ
+2003 IINILE
-2009 NGTGSK
+2009 NGTGSL
-2015 PTTATYNPANGN
+2015 PTIVTN
-2027 FVITIP
+2027 V
-2033 NHSYKASDF
+2033 
-2042 IYLKPESFVFTCEM
+2042 
-2056 DGNRTEHKLPSVGQ
+2056 
-2070 RAYNSRLSIISVTT
+2070 NS
-2084 NTITVNVGIS
+2084 
-2094 GPDVYFT
+2094 
-2101 PTAATYDPAT
+2101 
-2111 GNFVLTVG
+2111 
-2119 PHTLS
+2119 
-2124 IGEGIVITT
+2124 
-2133 GSIAFTCDMDN
+2133 
-2144 NQSTKSYPRFG
+2144 
-2155 IDPYAGRSFKIT
+2155 
-2167 NTTYT
+2167 
-2172 TLTVN
+2172 
-2177 AGISAANKY
+2177 
-2186 FTPSAVNYNALTGD
+2186 
-2200 MDVTVGQH
+2200 
-2208 GLGVGR
+2208 
-2214 SVILVSSS
+2214 
-2222 IAFTCDQDG
+2222 
-2231 NATTHSYPRSGSDPY
+2231 
-2246 AGKSIEITS
+2246 
-2255 VGFTQHTIT
+2255 
-2264 NAPYNAETGDVT
+2264 
-2276 ITIASHGF
+2276 
-2284 SNGDYIKIS
+2284 
-2293 DNSLVYTCILDENL
+2293 
-2307 VSKSYP
+2307 
-2313 RAGYDYPSGRWLSIS
+2313 
-2328 GVTTNTF
+2328 
-2335 NINVGPSSYT
+2335 
-2345 SAHTFISATANGLQR
+2345 
-2360 QNGIFRINVG
+2360 
-2370 DAGSAS
+2370 
-2376 GSIHTFVSASANA
+2376 
-2389 IQHLPQSV
+2389 
-2397 HTFVSASTGAVKH
+2397 
-2410 LPQAAHTF
+2410 
-2418 VRADRNAVT
+2418 
-2427 PIPIIITPN
+2427 
-2436 TGANIKVTDA
+2436 NIKVTNA
-2446 TQYFGVSAATQ
+2446 TQYLGGTPATQ
-2457 TEANAISASISIVTN
+2457 TQANAISASISIVTN

-2484 TLYTSSISSSNVV
+2484 TLYTSSISSSNVL

-2504 SNLDF
+2504 NNLDF

-2535 LKGILSGSAEDL
+2535 LAFILSGSAEDL
-2547 IFNANSAS
+2547 IWNANSAS

-2588 QKLVLNTLF
+2588 QKLVLNTPF
-2597 VTQSAQV
+2597 ITQSAQV
-2604 QTAYTLLVNNKE
+2604 KDAYTLLVNNKE
-2616 LIKNEVIPYIS
+2616 FIKDEVIPYIS
-2627 SSWSTHQYIETTCK
+2627 SSWSTHQYVESTCK
-2641 RDVGHIIDAVSTDLL
+2641 RDIVHIIDAVSTDLL
-2656 YGGNERTV
+2656 YGGNERTI
-2664 NAGIFYYQYPSDAT
+2664 NAGVFYYRYPSEAT

-2691 ARNLAFKI
+2691 ARDIAFKI
-2699 IRGNTFVKVSQN
+2699 LKGNTFTKVSQN

-2721 NRAFIQNEVISYI
+2721 NREFIQNEVISYI

-2739 TASYNEVTCKRDVGH
+2739 TASYNQTTCKRDVGH

-2794 SGIKYAKDLTDSVL
+2794 DGIKYAKDLTDKVL
-2808 KNSTFVSASNS
+2808 INSTFVSASKS
-2819 NIIAYELIFNNKA
+2819 NISAYELIFNNKA

-2845 WSAFSYNQT
+2845 WSSFPYNQT

-2892 ATVGNDGDTGGQLN
+2892 ATEGNDGDTGGQLN

-2941 LLDNKKFI
+2941 LLNNKKFI

-3014 GSVSPTAATQKGPT
+3014 GSVSPTVATQKGPT

-3052 GFTTSSVN
+3052 GLATSSVN
-3060 LLRQNKKFIQ
+3060 LLRDNKLFIQ

-3094 VGYILDAVITDNFYG
+3094 VGYILDAVITDTFYG

-3139 GVDYAKAV
+3139 GVDYAKALS
-3147 AKAIVQNIKLNSPT
+3147 KAIVQNIKLNSPT

-3175 AQYTSSSISASIIE
+3175 AQYTSSLGATTIE

-3202 IINDGV
+3202 IITDGV

-3217 YNPADGEFVIT
+3217 YNPANGDFVIT

-3251 EMDGNRTEHKLPGV
+3251 DMDGNRTEHKLPSI
-3265 GQYPYSNKLQIQ
+3265 GQYAYSNKLQIQ

-3288 GASGPNVEFTPTS
+3288 GASGPNVEFTPTN
-3301 ASYNP
+3301 ATYNP
-3306 ATGNFVVTVGTHN
+3306 ATGDFVMTVGTHS
-3319 LSVGEGIVL
+3319 LSIGEGIVIT
-3328 STGSFAFTCDMDN
+3328 TGSIAFTCDMDN
-3341 NQSTKSYP
+3341 NQSVKSYP
-3349 RFGIDPYSVRSIPL
+3349 RFGIDPYAGRSMMITNTTP
-3363 TAVTD
+3363 
-3368 TTLTFNVGVSA
+3368 TTLTVSVGTSA
-3379 ANKYFTPT
+3379 ANKYFTP
-3387 SASYNAL
+3387 SAANYNAL
-3394 TGDMVVTV
+3394 TGDMSVTV

-3413 TLASASIAFTCDQDN
+3413 ILATGSMAFTCDQDG
-3428 NATTHSYPRSGSDP
+3428 NATTHSYPRSGSGDP
-3442 YAGKSIV
+3442 YLGKSIE
-3449 ITSVGTSSHTI
+3449 IKSVGFTQHTV
-3460 TNAPYNSSTGVV
+3460 TNAPYNAETGDV
-3472 TLTVAGHGFSNGDY
+3472 TLTIASHGFSNGDY
-3486 IKISDNS
+3486 IKLSDNS
-3493 LTYTCVLDDYSVSK
+3493 LTYNCVLDDNVVSK
-3507 SYPRPGYDYPS
+3507 SYPRAGYDYPS
-3518 GRWLEISNVTTNTF
+3518 GRWLSISGVTTNTF
-3532 TINVGSSNYIG
+3532 NINIG
-3543 AHTFISATANGLQ
+3543 ASSYTNSHTFVTASINGLQ
-3556 RQTGTFTINVGDAG
+3556 RQNGIFTINVGDAG

-3583 ANAIQHLPQSV
+3583 ANAIKHLPQSI

-3602 GAIKHLPQS
+3602 GAIKHLPQA
-3611 AHTFIRTTK
+3611 AHTFVRTTK

-3638 VTNTAQYSSSISAS
+3638 VTNTTQYSSSISAS
-3652 GAELDIITSS
+3652 AAELDIITSS
-3662 FKHVADIIEKGVAF
+3662 FKHVADIIENGVAF

-3742 ASTSSSLKV
+3742 TNTSSSLKV
-3751 TNANPIKQSISAS
+3751 TNANPIRQAISAS
-3764 SFDTNKIASG
+3764 SFDTNKIANG

-3805 PQLISGSASGRLQ
+3805 PQLISGSAAGRLQ
-3818 GKLISSSLSLV
+3818 GKLISASLSLV

-3836 GTSSIGFNPSTYP
+3836 GTSSIAFKPSTYP

-3886 EYTQSKCERDLTGI
+3886 DYTQSKCERDLTGI

-3963 SINQPT
+3963 SQLVSS
-3969 SASWNSLRNN
+3969 SASYNSLREN
-3979 KAFIQSE
+3979 KGFIQSE
-3986 SIAYLSSS
+3986 SIAYLSAS
-3994 WSNFDY
+3994 WAKHDY
-4000 NETTCKR
+4000 NEITCKR
-4007 DIGYVIDAV
+4007 DIGYIIDAV

-4022 GGNERSVVAG
+4022 GGNERSVIAG

-4049 TLTGIRYAKGTAMNV
+4049 TLTGVRYAKGTAMNV

-4090 IQSESVAYVNVK
+4090 IQSESVAFVNVK

-4137 DNGDYYYQFPS
+4137 DNADYYYQFPS

-4153 GSQVVQTTDAIK
+4153 GSQVIQTTDAIK

-4176 STLIAAPLV
+4176 SILIAAPSIVL
-4185 IPNTQANIKVTNATQ
+4185 NTLANIKVTNANQ
-4200 LVTSSLFGTVAEST
+4200 YISASSATTTEATIL
-4214 KVSASISIVT
+4214 SASIAIVT
-4224 NIIANGTGSLPTLI
+4224 NIVANGTGSAIVSASLSLPTSS
-4238 PYVTPSAD
+4238 YTTPVSND
-4246 TNVIYAYNLLKA
+4246 NRWIAYGILKN
-4258 NIGFIVSESIA
+4258 NISFIQDETIA

-4279 YDESKCGR
+4279 YNESKCRR
-4287 DLRGILSGS
+4287 DVGLIISGA
-4296 AEDLLYNAN
+4296 AEDLVFNSN
-4305 SASLFNG
+4305 SASVVNG
-4312 IFYYQYPSQA
+4312 RFYYDYPSQA
-4322 QGAQINQTL
+4322 QGAQLNQTL

-4340 AQNIV
+4340 AQKVI
-4345 QNVTYVTASANV
+4345 QNVTYVTASAIV

-4376 AYLSSS
+4376 AYVSSS
-4382 WSTASYVETTC
+4382 WSTASYIESTC

-4417 YAGIFYY
+4417 NAGVFYY
-4424 LYPSQANG
+4424 LYPSQAQ
-4432 TGSQVQATLTGVN
+4432 GSQLQPTLAGVN

-4461 TASQIV
+4461 TASQLV

-4494 TFEYDKDKCKRDTG
+4494 TFEYDKDKCKRDVG
-4508 FIIDGVI
+4508 YILDGVT

-4526 SFNGE
+4526 VFSGE

-4567 KIAKNILFVTASVEA
+4567 KIVKNVVFQTASTEA

-4590 KNKSFVAAET
+4590 KNKAFVAAET

-4630 TDVLYGGQERSVIAG
+4630 TDLLYGGQERSVIAG

-4657 KGVPSTQNQLD
+4657 KGVPSTLNQLD

-4676 AGKLSKKVIINPT
+4676 AGKLSKKVVINPT
-4689 YLVPSASLLT
+4689 YLEPSASLIT
-4699 TAQLLTDNKQLI
+4699 TAKLLTDNKQLI
-4711 QKETITF
+4711 QKETIAF

-4798 IVANTLLSY
+4798 IVANTLLTY
-4807 LAPATK
+4807 LAPSTK
-4813 RRQAAERL
+4813 RRQAAERV
-4821 KGGKDELKQR
+4821 KAGKEELKQR

-4900 ETNRYLRTRAEFI
+4900 ETNRYLRTRVEFI
-4913 AAGAPLEVFGSLIVA
+4913 AAGAPLESFGSLIVA

-4949 GGSGVADPAFEITEL
+4949 GGSGVANPIYEITEL

>member
-82 SVTSSNSILAVDTQ
+82 SVTSSNALLAVDTQ

-225 DQINPEKGFAV
+225 DQINPERGFAV

-374 GTWSCVVN
+374 GTWSCVVD

-405 ITAPSLYTQ
+405 LTAPSLYTQ
-414 SRVSATTTLSTTA
+414 SRVSATTALSTAA
-427 ADEIFSDYTLI
+427 ADEISSDYTLI
-438 SEIVDKGVTNFP
+438 SEIVDKGVSNFP

-476 SSISATQHDLNTI
+476 SSISATQHDLNSI
-489 SSSYAALLSILANG
+489 SASYAAILSILANG
-503 TGSFNFK
+503 TGSFTFK

-560 ANTSGSIKGGT
+560 ANASGSIKGGT

-601 NGTGSNIL
+601 NGTGSNVL
-609 SIPANHKK
+609 PIPANHQK

-651 VNAIEIFGGIEY
+651 VNAIETFGGIEY

-677 KYDYNIGMVN
+677 RYDYNIGMVN

-702 APNKLYYVS
+702 APNRLYYVS

-745 SGSIAKTGI
+745 SGSIAKTNI
-754 DVVTAYEILVSNIE
+754 DIVTAYEILVSNIE

-859 PTTEVDDVWN
+859 PTTEADDVWN

-967 KKKTFTAPTASILSA
+967 KKKTFTAPASSTLSA
-982 YNNLIN
+982 YNNLLN

-1014 CKRDV
+1014 CRRDV

-1034 IERGITAGRY
+1034 IERGVTAGRY

-1070 GDTIVQNQI
+1070 GDTIVQNII

-1084 IVYNDEKNFRLSTLT
+1084 IVYNDENNFRLSTLT
-1099 NATSSFSG
+1099 NVTSSFSG

-1120 IIEGIVARGLSSVK
+1120 IIEGIVARGLGSIK

-1151 NVSTGSQITSSN
+1151 SVSSGSQITSSN
-1163 TTPNE
+1163 TTSNE
-1168 VTTIG
+1168 VNTIG
-1173 RNFDVVNTIIGGGLV
+1173 RNFDIVNTIIGGGLV
-1188 AEPLFTSSHVG
+1188 AEPLFTASQASAIAV
-1199 LTKVTTG
+1199 TG
-1206 TQTTASFAV
+1206 TSQTTASLAV
-1215 SGSATSS
+1215 SGSVTSS
-1222 LSSSFAL
+1222 ISASFGY
-1229 VARIIINGTGSL
+1229 VATIITNGTGSL
-1241 GELKLN
+1241 GALVSNLNSNVKVTN
-1247 TSQSIKVT
+1247 TSQYITGSSYYGTNTQSTQLSSSIKIITDILEGGLSFVPALTSSVSASIKVT
-1255 NTVFTA
+1255 NA
-1261 SSAATTAESASIS
+1261 SQYISAS
-1274 SSFALVERVLI
+1274 
-1285 NGTSVIPA
+1285 
-1293 LTSSLNGN
+1293 
-1301 IKVTSGT
+1301 
-1308 QIVSS
+1308 
-1313 SLYSGSLENVAF
+1313 YSASASNVNF

-1338 FGEGASPA
+1338 GGEF
-1346 ITLYSAP
+1346 SAP
-1353 VLSTSNIASYNLL
+1353 AFQTYTNRVTSSNSVAAYEIL
-1366 KLNIPFIV
+1366 KNNIPFIV

-1379 YISSSWSSF
+1379 YLSSSWAGF
-1388 EYDESK
+1388 AYDESK
-1394 CKRDLTGILSGSAED
+1394 CKRDLGFILSGSAED
-1409 LIFNA
+1409 LIWNA
-1414 NSASIFNGNFYLEF
+1414 NSASVFNGLFYWEF
-1428 PSKANDS
+1428 PSQAQGA
-1435 QLAQTLDAINYASR
+1435 QLQQTLDGINYASR
-1449 LAQKVIQNIPF
+1449 LAQKVIQNIEF
-1460 AAPSSNV
+1460 NTASANTLNAASLLVN
-1467 TNAKV
+1467 NKV
-1472 LLRNNTQF
+1472 F
-1480 IKDETIAYLSS
+1480 IQDETIAYLSS
-1491 SWIAHDYNETTCKRD
+1491 SWSEQAYIESTCKRD
-1506 VGHIL
+1506 VGHVI
-1511 DAAITDM
+1511 DAIRTDL
-1518 VYGGNERTRVA
+1518 VYGGNERSRNA
-1529 AYYYYTYP
+1529 GIYYYQYP
-1537 SAATGS
+1537 SQATGS
-1543 QLMQTIDGINYANRL
+1543 QLLPTLDGINYAGRMI
-1558 AQKTVL
+1558 QKIVTGSV
-1564 NTTFIQAE
+1564 FVSAE
-1572 SNKINASNLIRLNR
+1572 GNKVNASNLILRNKN
-1586 DLIANEVVEYVSSSW
+1586 LIANEVVAYVSSSW
-1601 SDAPYDDTKC
+1601 STAEYNQAKCLRDT
-1611 RRDIKYILD
+1611 KYILD

-1633 SRFAG
+1633 TRFAG

-1646 KAIVAGVPSATSQL
+1646 AAIVGGVPSITQQL
-1660 DSTIT
+1660 DPTIT
-1665 GIEYGNGLVQNI
+1665 GVNYANQLVQNI
-1677 IKNNI
+1677 IKNI
-1682 LSVPSSA
+1682 VLSAPSTSVL
-1689 ITNAAALVRKNRA
+1689 NAASLLKTNRA

-1709 DYANEIYPNLDYIES
+1709 DYANETYPNLDYIES

-1744 GNERSVIAGRFY
+1744 GNERSITAGRFY

-1802 IESGSNSAPSVVLN
+1802 IESGSNSAPNVVLN
-1816 TADGIKATTAL
+1816 TAAGIKATTAQ

-1834 VATADKS
+1834 VGTADKS
-1841 IISSSFGNI
+1841 VISSSFGNI
-1850 LNIVSNGTGSIP
+1850 LNILSNGTGSIP
-1862 TTILKNTNRGVNF
+1862 TTIVKNTNKGVKVLD
-1875 IGGTQITSS
+1875 GTQITSS
-1884 NTPNTSE
+1884 NTPATSE
-1891 KVKVTTGF
+1891 KIKVTTGF
-1899 DTVIDIVA
+1899 DTVLDIVE

-1955 IVENGTDTL
+1955 IVENGTGSL
-1964 PTLIKNVDGLVKIT
+1964 PILVKNTDSLVKIT

-1990 SSIAKHISGSFDT
+1990 SSIAKHVSGSFDK
-2003 IINILQ
+2003 IINILE
-2009 NGTGSK
+2009 NGTGSL
-2015 PTTATYNPANGN
+2015 PTIVTN
-2027 FVITIP
+2027 V
-2033 NHSYKASDF
+2033 
-2042 IYLKPESFVFTCEM
+2042 
-2056 DGNRTEHKLPSVGQ
+2056 
-2070 RAYNSRLSIISVTT
+2070 NS
-2084 NTITVNVGIS
+2084 
-2094 GPDVYFT
+2094 
-2101 PTAATYDPAT
+2101 
-2111 GNFVLTVG
+2111 
-2119 PHTLS
+2119 
-2124 IGEGIVITT
+2124 
-2133 GSIAFTCDMDN
+2133 
-2144 NQSTKSYPRFG
+2144 
-2155 IDPYAGRSFKIT
+2155 
-2167 NTTYT
+2167 
-2172 TLTVN
+2172 
-2177 AGISAANKY
+2177 
-2186 FTPSAVNYNALTGD
+2186 
-2200 MDVTVGQH
+2200 
-2208 GLGVGR
+2208 
-2214 SVILVSSS
+2214 
-2222 IAFTCDQDG
+2222 
-2231 NATTHSYPRSGSDPY
+2231 
-2246 AGKSIEITS
+2246 
-2255 VGFTQHTIT
+2255 
-2264 NAPYNAETGDVT
+2264 
-2276 ITIASHGF
+2276 
-2284 SNGDYIKIS
+2284 
-2293 DNSLVYTCILDENL
+2293 
-2307 VSKSYP
+2307 
-2313 RAGYDYPSGRWLSIS
+2313 
-2328 GVTTNTF
+2328 
-2335 NINVGPSSYT
+2335 
-2345 SAHTFISATANGLQR
+2345 
-2360 QNGIFRINVG
+2360 
-2370 DAGSAS
+2370 
-2376 GSIHTFVSASANA
+2376 
-2389 IQHLPQSV
+2389 
-2397 HTFVSASTGAVKH
+2397 
-2410 LPQAAHTF
+2410 
-2418 VRADRNAVT
+2418 
-2427 PIPIIITPN
+2427 
-2436 TGANIKVTDA
+2436 NIKVTNA
-2446 TQYFGVSAATQ
+2446 TQYFGVNAATQ

-2604 QTAYTLLVNNKE
+2604 KDAYTLLVNNKE
-2616 LIKNEVIPYIS
+2616 FIKDEVIPYIS
-2627 SSWSTHQYIETTCK
+2627 SSWSTHQYVESTCK
-2641 RDVGHIIDAVSTDLL
+2641 RDIVHIIDAVSTDLL
-2656 YGGNERTV
+2656 YGGNERTI
-2664 NAGIFYYQYPSDAT
+2664 NAGVFYYKYPSEAT

-2699 IRGNTFVKVSQN
+2699 LRGNTFVKVSQN

-2739 TASYNEVTCKRDVGH
+2739 TASYNETTCKRDVGH

-2794 SGIKYAKDLTDSVL
+2794 SGIKYAKDLTNKVL
-2808 KNSTFVSASNS
+2808 INSTFVSASNS
-2819 NIIAYELIFNNKA
+2819 NVAAYELIFNNKS

-2941 LLDNKKFI
+2941 LIDNKKFI

-3094 VGYILDAVITDNFYG
+3094 VGYILDAVITDTFYG

-3139 GVDYAKAV
+3139 GVDYAKAL

-3175 AQYTSSSISASIIE
+3175 VQYTSSSISASIIE

-3217 YNPADGEFVIT
+3217 YNPANGEFVIT

-3449 ITSVGTSSHTI
+3449 ITSIGTSSHTI

-3472 TLTVAGHGFSNGDY
+3472 TLTVVGHGFSNGDY

-3543 AHTFISATANGLQ
+3543 AHTFVSATANGLQ

-3611 AHTFIRTTK
+3611 AHTFVRTTK

-3633 DSLIK
+3633 NGLIK

-3662 FKHVADIIEKGVAF
+3662 FKHVADIIENGVAF

-3721 SSYGTVVNVVKNGL
+3721 SSYGIVVNVVKNGL

-3792 ISNTSASIKVTDT
+3792 TSNTSASIKVTNT

-3836 GTSSIGFNPSTYP
+3836 GTSSIGYKPSTYP

-3863 LISNSKFIV
+3863 LVSNSKFIV

-3920 KFYFDYPSNATGS
+3920 KFYFDYPSQATGS

-3969 SASWNSLRNN
+3969 SASWNSLRTN
-3979 KAFIQSE
+3979 KGFIQSE

-3994 WSNFDY
+3994 WSNFGY

-4070 FTASLEV
+4070 FTASLEA

-4137 DNGDYYYQFPS
+4137 DNADYYYQFPS

-4153 GSQVVQTTDAIK
+4153 GSQVIQTTDAIK
-4165 YAARFTTASIS
+4165 YAARFTTASIG
-4176 STLIAAPLV
+4176 STLIAAPSIIL
-4185 IPNTQANIKVTNATQ
+4185 NTLGNIKVTNALQ
-4200 LVTSSLFGTVAEST
+4200 YISASSATSTEATIL
-4214 KVSASISIVT
+4214 SASIAIVT
-4224 NIIANGTGSLPTLI
+4224 NIVANGTGSAIVSASLSLPTSSYTTAVSNDNRWI
-4238 PYVTPSAD
+4238 
-4246 TNVIYAYNLLKA
+4246 AYGILKN
-4258 NIGFIVSESIA
+4258 NISFIQDETIA

-4279 YDESKCGR
+4279 YDESKCRR
-4287 DLRGILSGS
+4287 DVGLIISGA
-4296 AEDLLYNAN
+4296 AEDLVFNSN

-4322 QGAQINQTL
+4322 QGAQLNQTL

-4340 AQNIV
+4340 AQKVI
-4345 QNVTYVTASANV
+4345 QNVTYVTASAIV

-4382 WSTASYVETTC
+4382 WSTASYIESTC

-4417 YAGIFYY
+4417 NAGVFYY
-4424 LYPSQANG
+4424 LYPSQAQG
-4432 TGSQVQATLTGVN
+4432 AQLQPTLTGVN

-4461 TASQIV
+4461 TASQLV
-4467 SASVNLLRKNREFIQ
+4467 SASVNLLRKNKEFIQ

-4508 FIIDGVI
+4508 YILDGVT

-4526 SFNGE
+4526 VLNGK
-4531 FYYKYPSKAIIEG
+4531 FYYEYPSLAIVEG

-4552 GQTIDGINYASRIAQ
+4552 GQTIDGINYAGRIAQ
-4567 KIAKNILFVTASVEA
+4567 KIVKNIVFQTASLQA

-4590 KNKSFVAAET
+4590 KNKAFIAEET
-4600 IAYVSSSWSGVYYNE
+4600 IAYVSSSWSGVYYNQ

-4676 AGKLSKKVIINPT
+4676 AGKIAKKVVINPT
-4689 YLVPSASLLT
+4689 YLEPSASLIT
-4699 TAQLLTDNKQLI
+4699 TAKLLTDNKQLI

-4766 PSVAIVESYGDN
+4766 PSVAIVDSYGDN

-4798 IVANTLLSY
+4798 IVANTLLTY
-4807 LAPATK
+4807 LAPSSK
-4813 RRQAAERL
+4813 RRQAAERV
-4821 KGGKDELKQR
+4821 KGGKEELKQR

-4900 ETNRYLRTRAEFI
+4900 ETNRYLRTRVEFI

-4949 GGSGVADPAFEITEL
+4949 GGSGVANPIYEITEL
-4964 GGGRIFF
+4964 GGGRIYF